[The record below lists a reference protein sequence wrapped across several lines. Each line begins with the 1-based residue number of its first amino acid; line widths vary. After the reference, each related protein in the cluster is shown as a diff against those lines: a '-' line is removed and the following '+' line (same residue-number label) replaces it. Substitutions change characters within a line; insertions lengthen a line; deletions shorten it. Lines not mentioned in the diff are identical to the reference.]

1 MRTHSKTPVIRSA
14 GTFTEELKETMNT
27 SGRKGGIKMK
37 QKVTKIRFLMGVL
50 IAACLIFSLAVP
62 VPSHAESTK
71 TVRVGYYEN
80 EIFQEG
86 AQEGAVKTGYAY
98 EYYRKLAEYTGWK
111 YEYVYGSFADLYQ
124 MLLDGDID
132 LLAGLAR
139 KEDRV
144 GLIGYPDAAMG
155 HESYNLVKHEG
166 DAEINADPVTLTGKK
181 IGVMESALVDAL
193 QSFLDKHGVK
203 AKVITFPDYDSLFAS
218 FNAGKLDVLAGEGD
232 SGFSMN
238 DAVILY
244 SFGSSDY
251 YLTVNIKR
259 PDLLE
264 QLNTAQTLLT
274 VEEPN
279 YLNSLSTKY
288 YSGSLASRAHSAVE
302 TEWLKS
308 HNELRVGYLE
318 TYLPYS
324 DTDENGQAT
333 GIVTDVTEQLLKSL
347 NIDTLSVS
355 YHGYGNY
362 DDMIADLVSGKI
374 DTAFPVGGGLYYS
387 EESGIYQTNPVV
399 SAATEIVFRGEFNRD
414 DISHF
419 AVNENNRMQYYYVR
433 THFPDAEIT
442 FYPSANDCLDAVAAG
457 KEDATTLNGLRAND
471 MLKNTRYESLSLLQ
485 LSQSDDRC
493 FGVAMGDE
501 GLLKLLNRGIN
512 VLGVDYGQNQAY
524 RYADGLYSYTFF
536 DLVRQHLAIFILGI
550 LAIAAVI
557 ISLLI
562 RDNRRSRA
570 QIKEKETARTE
581 LEDNNRKLEESRK
594 ALLENNEII
603 ASAGFGVWHII
614 LEDGKAPRM
623 RGNVKMIELLGI
635 TGQELTEEE
644 IYDFWYSH
652 IDEEAIPSVQKSVSE
667 MLEGKLSENTYL
679 WKHPEKG
686 MIYVRCGG
694 TAEALDEHT
703 HHLSGYHSDVTEIV
717 RAEQEKQKALSD
729 ALIAA
734 EHANHAKTAFLNNMS
749 HDIRTPMNA
758 IVGFTALAAS
768 HMDHPEQVKDYL
780 QKISVSSQHL
790 LSLIND
796 VLDMSRIESGKVT
809 IEESDVH
816 LPDVIHDLR
825 TIIQANVTAKQQELL
840 IDTQDVKHEDI
851 ITDKLRL
858 NQVLLNILSNAI
870 KFTPAGGTISF
881 RLIEEPSSRAD
892 TANFVFRIK
901 DNGIGMSKEFLKT
914 IFEAFTR
921 ERTSTVSGT
930 QGTGLGMAIT
940 KNIVDMMGGSISVES
955 EEGKGS
961 EFIVR
966 IPCRIGES
974 KGVSEKIPELQG
986 LRALV
991 ADDDT
996 NSCLSV
1002 SAMLRDIGMR
1012 PDWTNYGK
1020 EAVIRAKEA
1029 KDQADEFKVY
1039 IIDWM
1044 MPDLNGIETV
1054 RRIRKIV
1061 GDDAPI
1067 IILTAYDW
1075 TDIEDEAKQ
1084 AGVTAFCSKPI
1095 FMSELK
1101 SVLAKPFLI
1110 EKPAAD
1116 EAPAALDF
1124 TGKRILLAEDNEMN
1138 QMIAVEIL
1146 KNAGFAI
1153 DIASNGAKAVE
1164 KMEQTPAGTYDV
1176 ILMDIQMPIMDGYE
1190 AARQIRGMDDQKK
1203 AEIPIVAVTANAFEE
1218 DRKIALEAGMNGHLA
1233 KPYDID
1239 AIMQTLS
1246 VLLK

>member
-1 MRTHSKTPVIRSA
+1 M
-14 GTFTEELKETMNT
+14 
-27 SGRKGGIKMK
+27 
-37 QKVTKIRFLMGVL
+37 L
-50 IAACLIFSLAVP
+50 IAACLLICIFDPAIARADDKKP
-62 VPSHAESTK
+62 
-71 TVRVGYYEN
+71 VRVGYYEN
-80 EIFQEG
+80 ELFQEG
-86 AQEGAVKTGYAY
+86 AEEGAVKAGYAY

-111 YEYVYGSFADLYQ
+111 YEYVYGSFSDLYQ
-124 MLLDGDID
+124 MLLDGEID
-132 LLAGLAR
+132 LLAGLAF

-144 GLIGYPDAAMG
+144 SLIGYPDEAMG
-155 HESYNLVKHEG
+155 HESYNLVKHEQ
-166 DAEINADPVTLTGKK
+166 DTEINADPVTLTGKK
-181 IGVMESALVDAL
+181 IGVMESAIVDTL
-193 QSFLDKHGVK
+193 NEFLDSHDVK
-203 AKVITFPDYDSLFAS
+203 AEVITFPDYDSLFAA
-218 FNAGKLDVLAGEGD
+218 FNAGELDVFAGEGD
-232 SGFSMN
+232 SGFSAEN
-238 DAVILY
+238 AVILY
-244 SFGSSDY
+244 SFGTSDY
-251 YLTVNIKR
+251 YLTVNKQR

-264 QLNTAQTLLT
+264 QLNTAQTLLAT
-274 VEEPN
+274 EEPN

-288 YSGSLASRAHSAVE
+288 YSGSLASRAHSTAE
-302 TEWLKS
+302 TEWLQS
-308 HNELRVGYLE
+308 HSELRVGYLE
-318 TYLPYS
+318 NYLPYS

-347 NIDTLSVS
+347 NIDTLSIS
-355 YHGYGNY
+355 YHGYENY

-374 DTAFPVGGGLYYS
+374 DTGFPVGGGLYYS

-399 SAATEIVFRGEFNRD
+399 SAATEIVFRGEFKAD

-442 FYPSANDCLDAVAAG
+442 FYPSVDDCLEAVISG

-471 MLKNTRYESLSLLQ
+471 ILKNTRYESLSLLQ

-493 FGVAMGDE
+493 YGVAMGSE

-512 VLGVDYGQNQAY
+512 VLGIDYGQNQAY
-524 RYADGLYSYTFF
+524 RYADGLYSYSFF
-536 DLVRQHLAIFILGI
+536 DMIRQHIGAFILGI
-550 LAIAAVI
+550 LAVAAVI

-562 RDNRRSRA
+562 RDNKRSQM
-570 QIKEKETARTE
+570 QIKDKETARAE
-581 LEDNNRKLEESRK
+581 LEENNRKLEESRQ

-623 RGNVKMIELLGI
+623 RGNAKMIELLGI
-635 TGQELTEEE
+635 TGQDLTEEE
-644 IYDFWYSH
+644 IYDFWYSR
-652 IDEEAIPSVQKSVSE
+652 IDKDALPSVQKSVSE

-679 WKHPEKG
+679 WEHPELG

-694 TAEALDEHT
+694 TSRDLDEHT

-717 RAEQEKQKALSD
+717 RTEQEKQKALSD

-734 EHANHAKTAFLNNMS
+734 EHANYAKTTFLNNMS

-768 HMDHPEQVKDYL
+768 HIDNPEQVKDYL
-780 QKISVSSQHL
+780 QKITVSSQHL

-825 TIIQANVTAKQQELL
+825 TIIQANITAKQQELL

-870 KFTPAGGTISF
+870 KFTPAGGTIGF
-881 RLIEEPSSRAD
+881 RVIEEPSSQAD

-901 DNGIGMSKEFLKT
+901 DNGIGMSKEFQKT

-921 ERTSTVSGT
+921 ERTSTVSGM

-940 KNIVDMMGGSISVES
+940 KNIVDMMGGSISVKS

-974 KGVSEKIPELQG
+974 RVISEKIPELQG

-996 NSCLSV
+996 HSCLSV

-1075 TDIEDEAKQ
+1075 SDIEAEARQ

-1095 FMSELK
+1095 FMSELR
-1101 SVLAKPFLI
+1101 SVLAKPFLA
-1110 EKPAAD
+1110 EKPTAD

-1124 TGKRILLAEDNEMN
+1124 TGKKILLVEDNEMN

-1146 KNAGFAI
+1146 KSAGFEI
-1153 DIASNGAKAVE
+1153 DIASNGAEAVE
-1164 KMEQTPAGTYDV
+1164 KMEMASAGTYNV

-1190 AARQIRGMDDQKK
+1190 AAKRIRAMEDREK
-1203 AEIPIVAVTANAFEE
+1203 AEIPIIAVTANAFEE

-1239 AIMQTLS
+1239 AIMKTLS
-1246 VLLK
+1246 ELLK

>member
-1 MRTHSKTPVIRSA
+1 MTTKNGVGMRKKP
-14 GTFTEELKETMNT
+14 
-27 SGRKGGIKMK
+27 IKK
-37 QKVTKIRFLMGVL
+37 YTLLCIL
-50 IAACLIFSLAVP
+50 IVACLLICMFDPAI
-62 VPSHAESTK
+62 ARADDTK
-71 TVRVGYYEN
+71 PVRVGYYEN
-80 EIFQEG
+80 EVFQEG
-86 AQEGAVKTGYAY
+86 AKEGAVKTGYAY

-111 YEYVYGSFADLYQ
+111 YEYVYGSFTDLYQ
-124 MLLDGDID
+124 MLLDGEID

-144 GLIGYPDAAMG
+144 SLIGYPDSAMG
-155 HESYNLVKHEG
+155 HESYNLVKHED
-166 DAEINADPVTLTGKK
+166 DADITTDPATLEGKR
-181 IGVMESALVDAL
+181 IGVMESAIVDVL
-193 QSFLDKHGVK
+193 KKYLDSHGV
-203 AKVITFPDYDSLFAS
+203 AAEVITFPDYDSLFAA
-218 FNAGKLDVLAGEGD
+218 FDAGELDVLTGEGD
-232 SGFSMN
+232 SGFSVEN
-238 DAVILY
+238 AVNLY
-244 SFGSSDY
+244 SFGASDY
-251 YLTVNIKR
+251 YLAVNKQR

-264 QLNTAQTLLT
+264 QLNTAQTLLAT
-274 VEEPN
+274 EEPN

-288 YSGSLASRAHSAVE
+288 YSGSLASRAHSAAE
-302 TEWLKS
+302 TEWLQS
-308 HNELRVGYLE
+308 HSELRVGYLE
-318 TYLPYS
+318 NYLPYS

-355 YHGYGNY
+355 YHGYENY
-362 DDMIADLVSGKI
+362 DDMVADLVSGKI
-374 DTAFPVGGGLYYS
+374 DTGFPVGGGLYYS

-399 SAATEIVFRGEFNRD
+399 SAATEIVFRGEFKAD

-442 FYPSANDCLDAVAAG
+442 YYPSVDDCLEAVISG

-471 MLKNTRYESLSLLQ
+471 ILKNTRYESLSLLQ

-493 FGVAMGDE
+493 YGVAMGSE

-512 VLGVDYGQNQAY
+512 VLGIDYGQNQAY
-524 RYADGLYSYTFF
+524 RYADGLYSYSFF
-536 DLVRQHLAIFILGI
+536 DMIRQHIGAFILVI
-550 LAIAAVI
+550 LAVAAVI

-562 RDNRRSRA
+562 RDNKRSQM
-570 QIKEKETARTE
+570 QIKDKETARAE
-581 LEDNNRKLEESRK
+581 LEENNRKLEESRQ

-623 RGNVKMIELLGI
+623 RGNAKMIELLGI
-635 TGQELTEEE
+635 TGQDLTEEE
-644 IYDFWYSH
+644 IYDFWYSR
-652 IDEEAIPSVQKSVSE
+652 IDKDALPSVQKSVSE

-679 WKHPEKG
+679 WEHPELG

-694 TAEALDEHT
+694 TSKALDEHT

-734 EHANHAKTAFLNNMS
+734 EHANHAKTIFLNNMS

-768 HMDHPEQVKDYL
+768 HMDNPEQVKDYL

-851 ITDKLRL
+851 IADKLRL

-892 TANFVFRIK
+892 TADFVFRIK
-901 DNGIGMSKEFLKT
+901 DNGIGMSKEFQKT

-974 KGVSEKIPELQG
+974 RVISEKIPELQG

-996 NSCLSV
+996 HSCLSV

-1075 TDIEDEAKQ
+1075 SDIEAEARQ
-1084 AGVTAFCSKPI
+1084 AGVTTFCSKPI
-1095 FMSELK
+1095 FMSELR
-1101 SVLAKPFLI
+1101 SVLAKPFLT

-1116 EAPAALDF
+1116 EAPAVLDF
-1124 TGKRILLAEDNEMN
+1124 TGKKILLAEDNEMN

-1146 KNAGFAI
+1146 KSTGFTI
-1153 DIASNGAKAVE
+1153 DIASNGAEAVE
-1164 KMEQTPAGTYDV
+1164 KMEAAPAGTYDV
-1176 ILMDIQMPIMDGYE
+1176 ILMDIQMPVMDGYE
-1190 AARQIRGMDDQKK
+1190 AAKRIRAMEDQEK
-1203 AEIPIVAVTANAFEE
+1203 AEIPIIAVTANAFEE

-1239 AIMQTLS
+1239 AIMKTLS
-1246 VLLK
+1246 ELLK

>member
-1 MRTHSKTPVIRSA
+1 
-14 GTFTEELKETMNT
+14 
-27 SGRKGGIKMK
+27 
-37 QKVTKIRFLMGVL
+37 MG
-50 IAACLIFSLAVP
+50 S
-62 VPSHAESTK
+62 
-71 TVRVGYYEN
+71 
-80 EIFQEG
+80 
-86 AQEGAVKTGYAY
+86 
-98 EYYRKLAEYTGWK
+98 
-111 YEYVYGSFADLYQ
+111 
-124 MLLDGDID
+124 
-132 LLAGLAR
+132 
-139 KEDRV
+139 
-144 GLIGYPDAAMG
+144 
-155 HESYNLVKHEG
+155 
-166 DAEINADPVTLTGKK
+166 
-181 IGVMESALVDAL
+181 
-193 QSFLDKHGVK
+193 
-203 AKVITFPDYDSLFAS
+203 
-218 FNAGKLDVLAGEGD
+218 
-232 SGFSMN
+232 
-238 DAVILY
+238 
-244 SFGSSDY
+244 
-251 YLTVNIKR
+251 
-259 PDLLE
+259 
-264 QLNTAQTLLT
+264 
-274 VEEPN
+274 
-279 YLNSLSTKY
+279 
-288 YSGSLASRAHSAVE
+288 
-302 TEWLKS
+302 
-308 HNELRVGYLE
+308 
-318 TYLPYS
+318 
-324 DTDENGQAT
+324 
-333 GIVTDVTEQLLKSL
+333 
-347 NIDTLSVS
+347 
-355 YHGYGNY
+355 
-362 DDMIADLVSGKI
+362 
-374 DTAFPVGGGLYYS
+374 
-387 EESGIYQTNPVV
+387 
-399 SAATEIVFRGEFNRD
+399 
-414 DISHF
+414 
-419 AVNENNRMQYYYVR
+419 
-433 THFPDAEIT
+433 
-442 FYPSANDCLDAVAAG
+442 
-457 KEDATTLNGLRAND
+457 
-471 MLKNTRYESLSLLQ
+471 
-485 LSQSDDRC
+485 
-493 FGVAMGDE
+493 E

-536 DLVRQHLAIFILGI
+536 DLVRQHLGIFILGI
-550 LAIAAVI
+550 LAVAAAI

-562 RDNRRSRA
+562 RDNRRSRT
-570 QIKEKETARTE
+570 QIREKETARTE
-581 LEDNNRKLEESRK
+581 LEENNRKLEESRQ

-623 RGNVKMIELLGI
+623 RGNTKMIELLGI
-635 TGQELTEEE
+635 TGQDMTEEE
-644 IYDFWYSH
+644 VYDFWFSR
-652 IDEEAIPSVQKSVSE
+652 IDEDAISSVQKSVSE

-679 WKHPEKG
+679 WEHPERG

-703 HHLSGYHSDVTEIV
+703 HHLSGYHSDVTELV

-780 QKISVSSQHL
+780 QKITVSSQHL

-809 IEESDVH
+809 IEEADVH

-825 TIIQANVTAKQQELL
+825 TIIQANITAKQQELL

-851 ITDKLRL
+851 FTDKLRL

-881 RLIEEPSSRAD
+881 RLIEEPSSHAD
-892 TANFVFRIK
+892 IANFVFKIK
-901 DNGIGMSKEFLKT
+901 DNGIGMSKEFQKT

-940 KNIVDMMGGSISVES
+940 KNIVDMMGGTISVQS

-974 KGVSEKIPELQG
+974 KDRSEKIPGLQG
-986 LRALV
+986 MRALV

-1039 IIDWM
+1039 IIDGM
-1044 MPDLNGIETV
+1044 IPDLIGIETV

-1075 TDIEDEAKQ
+1075 TDIEDEARQ

-1153 DIASNGAKAVE
+1153 DIASNGAEAVE
-1164 KMEQTPAGTYDV
+1164 KMEQTPSVTYDL
-1176 ILMDIQMPIMDGYE
+1176 ILMDIQMPTLDGYE
-1190 AARQIRGMDDQKK
+1190 AARRIREMDDQKK

-1233 KPYDID
+1233 KPYDIG

-1246 VLLK
+1246 NLLK

>member
-1 MRTHSKTPVIRSA
+1 
-14 GTFTEELKETMNT
+14 
-27 SGRKGGIKMK
+27 MK
-37 QKVTKIRFLMGVL
+37 QNSVTISKLLCLL
-50 IAACLIFSLAVP
+50 IGICLVFSLC
-62 VPSHAESTK
+62 VPSIAHAQEIK

-80 EIFQEG
+80 EVFQEG
-86 AQEGAVKTGYAY
+86 AQKGAVKTGYAY

-111 YEYVYGSFADLYQ
+111 YNYVYGSFADLYQ
-124 MLLDGDID
+124 MLLDGEID

-139 KEDRV
+139 REDRL
-144 GLIGYPDAAMG
+144 GLIGYPEAAMG

-166 DAEINADPVTLTGKK
+166 DTEINVDPATLEGKK

-193 QSFLDKHGVK
+193 HQFLDTHGVK
-203 AKVITFPDYDSLFAS
+203 ATVITFPDYDSLFTS
-218 FNAGKLDVLAGEGD
+218 FNAGELDVLAGEGD
-232 SGFSMN
+232 SGFSVEN
-238 DAVILY
+238 AVILY
-244 SFGSSDY
+244 SFGASDY
-251 YLTVNIKR
+251 YLVVNIGR

-264 QLNTAQTLLT
+264 QLNTAQTLLA

-279 YLNSLSTKY
+279 YLNSLSTRY
-288 YSGSLASRAHSAVE
+288 YSGSLASRAHSTAE
-302 TEWLKS
+302 TEWLEA

-318 TYLPYS
+318 KYLPYS
-324 DTDENGQAT
+324 DTDDNGQAT
-333 GIVTDVTEQLLKSL
+333 GIVTDVTEQMLKSL

-355 YHGYGNY
+355 YHGYQNY
-362 DDMIADLVSGKI
+362 DDMIADLVAGAI

-387 EESGIYQTNPVV
+387 EESGIYQSNPVV
-399 SAATEIVFRGEFNRD
+399 SAATEIVFKGEFRRD
-414 DISHF
+414 NISHF

-433 THFPDAEIT
+433 THFPDAQIT
-442 FYPSANDCLDAVAAG
+442 FYPSANDCLDAVVAG
-457 KEDATTLNGLRAND
+457 QEDATTLNGLRAND

-493 FGVAMGDE
+493 YGVAMGNE

-512 VLGVDYGQNQAY
+512 VLGIDYGQNQAY
-524 RYADGLYSYTFF
+524 RYADGLYSYSFF
-536 DLVRQHLAIFILGI
+536 DLVRQHLGIFILGI

-557 ISLLI
+557 IFLLL
-562 RDNRRSRA
+562 RDNRRSRT
-570 QIKEKETARTE
+570 QIREKENARIE
-581 LEDNNRKLEESRK
+581 LE
-594 ALLENNEII
+594 
-603 ASAGFGVWHII
+603 
-614 LEDGKAPRM
+614 
-623 RGNVKMIELLGI
+623 
-635 TGQELTEEE
+635 
-644 IYDFWYSH
+644 
-652 IDEEAIPSVQKSVSE
+652 
-667 MLEGKLSENTYL
+667 
-679 WKHPEKG
+679 
-686 MIYVRCGG
+686 
-694 TAEALDEHT
+694 
-703 HHLSGYHSDVTEIV
+703 
-717 RAEQEKQKALSD
+717 EKQRALSD
-729 ALIAA
+729 ALITA
-734 EHANHAKTAFLNNMS
+734 EHANRAKTDFLNNMS

-758 IVGFTALAAS
+758 IIGFTALAAS

-780 QKISVSSQHL
+780 QKITVSSQHL

-809 IEESDVH
+809 IEEANVH

-825 TIIQANVTAKQQELL
+825 TIIQANITAKQQELL

-870 KFTPAGGTISF
+870 KFTPVGGTIRF
-881 RLIEEPSSRAD
+881 RLAEEPSPRAD
-892 TANFVFRIK
+892 IANYVFRIK
-901 DNGIGMSKEFLKT
+901 DNGIGMSEEFQKT

-940 KNIVDMMGGSISVES
+940 KNIVDMMGGTISVWS

-961 EFIVR
+961 EFVVR
-966 IPCRIGES
+966 LPCKIGES
-974 KGVSEKIPELQG
+974 EAQAAKIPELQG

-1029 KDQADEFKVY
+1029 KDQGDEFKVY

-1054 RRIRKIV
+1054 RRIRRIV

-1075 TDIEDEAKQ
+1075 SDIEDEARE

-1095 FMSELK
+1095 FMSELR
-1101 SVLAKPFLI
+1101 SVLAKPFLV
-1110 EKPAAD
+1110 EKTATD
-1116 EAPAALDF
+1116 EAPAAVDF
-1124 TGKRILLAEDNEMN
+1124 AGKRILLAEDNEMN
-1138 QMIAVEIL
+1138 QMIAVAIL
-1146 KNAGFAI
+1146 ENAGFTI
-1153 DIASNGAKAVE
+1153 DIASNGEEAVE
-1164 KMEQTPAGTYDV
+1164 KMEQAPDGTYDV
-1176 ILMDIQMPIMDGYE
+1176 ILMDIQMPKMDGYE
-1190 AARQIRGMDDQKK
+1190 AARRIREMENQNK
-1203 AEIPIVAVTANAFEE
+1203 ATIPIVAVTANAFEE
-1218 DRKIALEAGMNGHLA
+1218 DRKVALEAGMNGHLA
-1233 KPYDID
+1233 KPYDIN

-1246 VLLK
+1246 AILNNT

>member
-1 MRTHSKTPVIRSA
+1 MKHKIIATHFVTHMLIAVCLLFTMMTPVSA
-14 GTFTEELKETMNT
+14 
-27 SGRKGGIKMK
+27 
-37 QKVTKIRFLMGVL
+37 
-50 IAACLIFSLAVP
+50 LAEDVKP
-62 VPSHAESTK
+62 
-71 TVRVGYYEN
+71 VRVGYYEN
-80 EIFQEG
+80 ELFQEG
-86 AQEGAVKTGYAY
+86 AEEGAVKAGYAY

-111 YEYVYGSFADLYQ
+111 YEYVYGSFSDLYQ
-124 MLLDGDID
+124 MLLDGEID
-132 LLAGLAR
+132 LLAGLAF

-144 GLIGYPDAAMG
+144 SLIGYPDEAMG
-155 HESYNLVKHEG
+155 HESYNLVKHEQ
-166 DAEINADPVTLTGKK
+166 DTEINADPVTLTGKK
-181 IGVMESALVDAL
+181 IGVMESAIVDTL
-193 QSFLDKHGVK
+193 NEFLDSHDVK
-203 AKVITFPDYDSLFAS
+203 AEVITFPDYDSLFAA
-218 FNAGKLDVLAGEGD
+218 FNAGELDVFAGEGD
-232 SGFSMN
+232 SGFSVEN
-238 DAVILY
+238 AVILY
-244 SFGSSDY
+244 SFGTSDY
-251 YLTVNIKR
+251 YLTVNKQR

-264 QLNTAQTLLT
+264 QLNTAQTLLAT
-274 VEEPN
+274 EEPN

-288 YSGSLASRAHSAVE
+288 YSGSLASRTHSAAE
-302 TEWLKS
+302 TEWLQS
-308 HNELRVGYLE
+308 HSELRVGYLE
-318 TYLPYS
+318 NYLPYS

-355 YHGYGNY
+355 YHGYENY

-374 DTAFPVGGGLYYS
+374 DTGFPVGGGLYYS

-399 SAATEIVFRGEFNRD
+399 SAATEIVFRGEFKAD

-442 FYPSANDCLDAVAAG
+442 YYPSVDDCLEAVISG

-471 MLKNTRYESLSLLQ
+471 ILKNTRYESLSLLQ

-493 FGVAMGDE
+493 YGVAMGSE
-501 GLLKLLNRGIN
+501 GLLELLNRGIN
-512 VLGVDYGQNQAY
+512 VLGIDYGQNQAY
-524 RYADGLYSYTFF
+524 RYADGLYSYSFF
-536 DLVRQHLAIFILGI
+536 DMIRQHIIAFILGI
-550 LAIAAVI
+550 LAVAAVI

-562 RDNRRSRA
+562 RDNKRSQM
-570 QIKEKETARTE
+570 QIKDKETARAE
-581 LEDNNRKLEESRK
+581 LEENNRKLEESRQ

-623 RGNVKMIELLGI
+623 RGNAKMIELLGI
-635 TGQELTEEE
+635 TGQDLTEEE
-644 IYDFWYSH
+644 IYEFWYSR
-652 IDEEAIPSVQKSVSE
+652 IDKDAIPSVQKSVSE

-679 WKHPEKG
+679 WEHPELG

-694 TAEALDEHT
+694 TARALDEHT

-768 HMDHPEQVKDYL
+768 HMDNPEQVKDYL

-858 NQVLLNILSNAI
+858 TQVLLNILSNAI

-892 TANFVFRIK
+892 TADFVFRIK
-901 DNGIGMSKEFLKT
+901 DNGIGMSKEFQKT

-974 KGVSEKIPELQG
+974 RVISEKIPELQG

-996 NSCLSV
+996 HSCLSV

-1029 KDQADEFKVY
+1029 KDQADEFMVY

-1075 TDIEDEAKQ
+1075 SDIEAEARQ
-1084 AGVTAFCSKPI
+1084 AGVTTFCSKPI
-1095 FMSELK
+1095 FMSELR

-1110 EKPAAD
+1110 EKPVAD
-1116 EAPAALDF
+1116 EATAALDF
-1124 TGKRILLAEDNEMN
+1124 TGKKILLAEDNEMN

-1146 KNAGFAI
+1146 KSAGFTI
-1153 DIASNGAKAVE
+1153 DIASNGTEAVE
-1164 KMEQTPAGTYDV
+1164 KMEAAPAGTYDV
-1176 ILMDIQMPIMDGYE
+1176 ILMDIQMPVMDGYE
-1190 AARQIRGMDDQKK
+1190 AAKRIRAMEDQEK
-1203 AEIPIVAVTANAFEE
+1203 AEIPIIAVTANAFEE
-1218 DRKIALEAGMNGHLA
+1218 DRKIAMEAGMNEHLA
-1233 KPYDID
+1233 KPYDVPM
-1239 AIMQTLS
+1239 IMETMEQLIG
-1246 VLLK
+1246 

>member
-1 MRTHSKTPVIRSA
+1 MKRIADNKQQT
-14 GTFTEELKETMNT
+14 KEAEV
-27 SGRKGGIKMK
+27 KMK
-37 QKVTKIRFLMGVL
+37 QNSVTISKLLCLL
-50 IAACLIFSLAVP
+50 IGICLVFSLC
-62 VPSHAESTK
+62 VPSIAHAQEIK

-80 EIFQEG
+80 EVFQEG
-86 AQEGAVKTGYAY
+86 AQKGAVKTGYAY

-111 YEYVYGSFADLYQ
+111 YNYVYGSFADLYQ
-124 MLLDGDID
+124 MLLDGEID

-139 KEDRV
+139 REDRL
-144 GLIGYPDAAMG
+144 GLIGYPEAAMG

-166 DAEINADPVTLTGKK
+166 DTEINVDPATLEGKK

-193 QSFLDKHGVK
+193 HQFLDTHGVK
-203 AKVITFPDYDSLFAS
+203 ATVITFPDYDSLFTS
-218 FNAGKLDVLAGEGD
+218 FNAGELDVLAGEGD
-232 SGFSMN
+232 SGFSVEN
-238 DAVILY
+238 AVILY
-244 SFGSSDY
+244 SFGASDY
-251 YLTVNIKR
+251 YLVVNIGR

-264 QLNTAQTLLT
+264 QLNTAQTLLA

-279 YLNSLSTKY
+279 YLNSLSTRY
-288 YSGSLASRAHSAVE
+288 YSGSLASRAHSTAE
-302 TEWLKS
+302 TEWLEA

-318 TYLPYS
+318 KYLPYS
-324 DTDENGQAT
+324 DTDDNGQAT
-333 GIVTDVTEQLLKSL
+333 GIVTDVTEQMLKSL

-355 YHGYGNY
+355 YHGYQNY
-362 DDMIADLVSGKI
+362 DDMIADLVAGAI

-387 EESGIYQTNPVV
+387 EESGIYQSNPVV
-399 SAATEIVFRGEFNRD
+399 SAATEIVFKGEFRRD
-414 DISHF
+414 NISHF

-433 THFPDAEIT
+433 THFPDAQIT
-442 FYPSANDCLDAVAAG
+442 FYPSANDCLDAVVAG
-457 KEDATTLNGLRAND
+457 QEDATTLNGLRAND

-493 FGVAMGDE
+493 YGVAMGNE

-512 VLGVDYGQNQAY
+512 VLGIDYGQNQAY
-524 RYADGLYSYTFF
+524 RYADGLYSYSFF
-536 DLVRQHLAIFILGI
+536 DLVRQHLGIFILGI

-557 ISLLI
+557 IFLLL
-562 RDNRRSRA
+562 RDNRRSRT
-570 QIKEKETARTE
+570 QIREKENARIE
-581 LEDNNRKLEESRK
+581 LE
-594 ALLENNEII
+594 
-603 ASAGFGVWHII
+603 
-614 LEDGKAPRM
+614 
-623 RGNVKMIELLGI
+623 
-635 TGQELTEEE
+635 
-644 IYDFWYSH
+644 
-652 IDEEAIPSVQKSVSE
+652 
-667 MLEGKLSENTYL
+667 
-679 WKHPEKG
+679 
-686 MIYVRCGG
+686 
-694 TAEALDEHT
+694 
-703 HHLSGYHSDVTEIV
+703 
-717 RAEQEKQKALSD
+717 EKQRALSD

-734 EHANHAKTAFLNNMS
+734 EHANRAKTDFLNNMS

-758 IVGFTALAAS
+758 IIGFTALAAS

-780 QKISVSSQHL
+780 QKITVSSQHL

-809 IEESDVH
+809 IEEANVH

-825 TIIQANVTAKQQELL
+825 TIIQANITAKQQELL

-870 KFTPAGGTISF
+870 KFTPVGGTIRF
-881 RLIEEPSSRAD
+881 RLAEEPSPRAD
-892 TANFVFRIK
+892 IANYVFRIK
-901 DNGIGMSKEFLKT
+901 DNGIGMSEEFQKT

-940 KNIVDMMGGSISVES
+940 KNIVDMMGGTISVWS

-961 EFIVR
+961 EFVVR
-966 IPCRIGES
+966 LPCKIGES
-974 KGVSEKIPELQG
+974 EAQAAKIPELQG

-1029 KDQADEFKVY
+1029 KDQGDEFKVY

-1054 RRIRKIV
+1054 RRIRRIV

-1075 TDIEDEAKQ
+1075 SDIEDEARE

-1095 FMSELK
+1095 FMSELR
-1101 SVLAKPFLI
+1101 SVLAKPFLV
-1110 EKPAAD
+1110 EKTATD
-1116 EAPAALDF
+1116 EAPAAVDF
-1124 TGKRILLAEDNEMN
+1124 AGKRILLAEDNEMN
-1138 QMIAVEIL
+1138 QMIAVAIL
-1146 KNAGFAI
+1146 ENAGFTI
-1153 DIASNGAKAVE
+1153 DIASNGEEAVE
-1164 KMEQTPAGTYDV
+1164 KMEQAPDGTYDV
-1176 ILMDIQMPIMDGYE
+1176 ILMDIQMPKMDGYE
-1190 AARQIRGMDDQKK
+1190 AARRIREMENQNK
-1203 AEIPIVAVTANAFEE
+1203 ATIPIVAVTANAFEE
-1218 DRKIALEAGMNGHLA
+1218 DRKVALEAGMNGHLA
-1233 KPYDID
+1233 KPYDIN

-1246 VLLK
+1246 AILNNT

>member
-1 MRTHSKTPVIRSA
+1 
-14 GTFTEELKETMNT
+14 
-27 SGRKGGIKMK
+27 MK
-37 QKVTKIRFLMGVL
+37 QKSVTITRLL
-50 IAACLIFSLAVP
+50 CLLVGICLVFSLHLPALAR
-62 VPSHAESTK
+62 AEGTE

-80 EIFQEG
+80 KLFQEG
-86 AQEGAVKTGYAY
+86 AQEGAVKAGYAY

-111 YEYVYGSFADLYQ
+111 YDYVYGSFGDLYR
-124 MLLDGDID
+124 MLLDGEID

-139 KEDRV
+139 REDRL
-144 GLIGYPDAAMG
+144 GLIGYPEAAMG
-155 HESYNLVKHEG
+155 HESYNLVKREE
-166 DAEINADPVTLTGKK
+166 DTEISADPVTLEGKK

-193 QSFLDKHGVK
+193 HQFLDSHGVE
-203 AKVITFPDYDSLFAS
+203 ATVITFPDYDSLFAS
-218 FNAGKLDVLAGEGD
+218 FSVGELDVLAGEGD
-232 SGFSMN
+232 SGFGAEN
-238 DAVILY
+238 AVILY
-244 SFGSSDY
+244 SFGASDY
-251 YLTVNIKR
+251 YLTVNISR
-259 PDLLE
+259 PDLLG
-264 QLNTAQTLLT
+264 QLNTAQTLLAA
-274 VEEPN
+274 EEPN
-279 YLNSLSTKY
+279 YLNSLSAKY
-288 YSGSLASRAHSAVE
+288 YSGSLASRAHSSAE
-302 TEWLKS
+302 MEWLET
-308 HNELRVGYLE
+308 HRELKVGYLE

-333 GIVTDVTEQLLKSL
+333 GIVTDVTEQLLQSL

-355 YHGYGNY
+355 YHGYRNY
-362 DDMIADLVSGKI
+362 DDMIADLVAGSI
-374 DTAFPVGGGLYYS
+374 DTGFPVGGGLYYS

-399 SAATEIVFRGEFNRD
+399 SAATEIVFRGEFKRD
-414 DISHF
+414 AISRF

-433 THFPDAEIT
+433 THFPDAQIT
-442 FYPSANDCLDAVAAG
+442 FYPSANACLDAVVAG

-471 MLKNTRYESLSLLQ
+471 LLKNTRYESLSLLQ

-493 FGVAMGDE
+493 YGVAMGNE

-524 RYADGLYSYTFF
+524 RYADGLYSYSFL
-536 DLVRQHLAIFILGI
+536 DLVRQHLGIFVLGI
-550 LAIAAVI
+550 LAIASVI
-557 ISLLI
+557 IFLLL
-562 RDNRRSRA
+562 RDNRRSRT
-570 QIKEKETARTE
+570 QVREIETARIE

-603 ASAGFGVWHII
+603 ASAGFGVWHIV

-623 RGNVKMIELLGI
+623 RGNDKMTELLGI
-635 TGQELTEEE
+635 AGQNLTEEE
-644 IYDFWYSH
+644 TYDFWYSR
-652 IDEEAIPSVQKSVSE
+652 INQEAVASVQKSVSE

-679 WKHPEKG
+679 WEHPEKG

-694 TAEALDEHT
+694 TSEALDEHT

-717 RAEQEKQKALSD
+717 REEQEKQKALSD
-729 ALIAA
+729 ALIVA
-734 EHANHAKTAFLNNMS
+734 EHANRAKTDFLNNMS

-758 IVGFTALAAS
+758 IIGFTALAAS

-780 QKISVSSQHL
+780 QKITVSSQHL

-809 IEESDVH
+809 IEEANVH

-851 ITDKLRL
+851 ISDKLRL

-881 RLIEEPSSRAD
+881 RVIEEPSFQAD

-901 DNGIGMSKEFLKT
+901 DNGIGMSEEFRKT

-940 KNIVDMMGGSISVES
+940 KNIVDMMGGAISVQS

-961 EFIVR
+961 EFVVR
-966 IPCRIGES
+966 IPCKIGES
-974 KGVSEKIPELQG
+974 ETAPAKIPELQG

-991 ADDDT
+991 VDDDT

-1002 SAMLRDIGMR
+1002 SAMLREIGMR

-1029 KDQADEFKVY
+1029 RDQADEFKVY

-1061 GDDAPI
+1061 GDAAPV

-1075 TDIEDEAKQ
+1075 TDIEDEARE
-1084 AGVTAFCSKPI
+1084 AGVTAFCPKPV

-1101 SVLAKPFLI
+1101 SVLAKPFLA

-1116 EAPAALDF
+1116 EIPAAADF

-1138 QMIAVEIL
+1138 QMIAVAIL
-1146 KNAGFAI
+1146 ENTGFTI
-1153 DIASNGAKAVE
+1153 DIASNGAEAVE
-1164 KMEQTPAGTYDV
+1164 KMEQAPAGTYDV
-1176 ILMDIQMPIMDGYE
+1176 ILMDIQMPVMDGYE
-1190 AARQIRGMDDQKK
+1190 AARRIRRLDDQKK

-1218 DRKIALEAGMNGHLA
+1218 DRKIALESGMNGHLA
-1233 KPYDID
+1233 KPYDVS
-1239 AIMQTLS
+1239 AIMRTLS
-1246 VLLK
+1246 ELLNNR

>member
-1 MRTHSKTPVIRSA
+1 MRKKS
-14 GTFTEELKETMNT
+14 
-27 SGRKGGIKMK
+27 IKK
-37 QKVTKIRFLMGVL
+37 YTLLCIL
-50 IAACLIFSLAVP
+50 IAAGLLICMFDPAIARADDKKP
-62 VPSHAESTK
+62 
-71 TVRVGYYEN
+71 VRVGYYEN
-80 EIFQEG
+80 ELFQEG
-86 AQEGAVKTGYAY
+86 AEEGAVKTGYAY

-111 YEYVYGSFADLYQ
+111 YEYVYGSFSDLYQ
-124 MLLDGDID
+124 MLLDGEID
-132 LLAGLAR
+132 LLAGLAF

-144 GLIGYPDAAMG
+144 SLIGYPDEAMG
-155 HESYNLVKHEG
+155 HESYNLVKHEQ
-166 DAEINADPVTLTGKK
+166 DTEINADPVTLTGKK
-181 IGVMESALVDAL
+181 IGVMESAIVDTL
-193 QSFLDKHGVK
+193 NEFLDSHDVN
-203 AKVITFPDYDSLFAS
+203 AEVITFPDYDSLFAA
-218 FNAGKLDVLAGEGD
+218 FNAGELDVFAGEGD
-232 SGFSMN
+232 SGFSVEN
-238 DAVILY
+238 AVILY
-244 SFGSSDY
+244 SFGTSDY
-251 YLTVNIKR
+251 YLTVNKQR

-264 QLNTAQTLLT
+264 QLNTAQTLLAT
-274 VEEPN
+274 EEPN

-288 YSGSLASRAHSAVE
+288 YSGSLASRTHSAAE
-302 TEWLKS
+302 TEWLQS
-308 HNELRVGYLE
+308 HSELRVGYLE
-318 TYLPYS
+318 NYLPYS
-324 DTDENGQAT
+324 DADENGQAT

-355 YHGYGNY
+355 YHGYENY
-362 DDMIADLVSGKI
+362 DDMVADLVSGKI
-374 DTAFPVGGGLYYS
+374 DTGFPVGGGLYYS

-399 SAATEIVFRGEFNRD
+399 SAATEIVFRGEFNVD

-442 FYPSANDCLDAVAAG
+442 YYPSVDDCLEAVISG

-471 MLKNTRYESLSLLQ
+471 ILKNTRYESLSLLQ

-493 FGVAMGDE
+493 YGVAMGSE

-512 VLGVDYGQNQAY
+512 VLGIDYGQNQAY
-524 RYADGLYSYTFF
+524 RYADGLYSYSFF
-536 DLVRQHLAIFILGI
+536 DMIKQHIGAFILGI

-562 RDNRRSRA
+562 RDNKRSRT
-570 QIKEKETARTE
+570 QIRDKEEARVE
-581 LEDNNRKLEESRK
+581 LE
-594 ALLENNEII
+594 
-603 ASAGFGVWHII
+603 
-614 LEDGKAPRM
+614 
-623 RGNVKMIELLGI
+623 
-635 TGQELTEEE
+635 
-644 IYDFWYSH
+644 
-652 IDEEAIPSVQKSVSE
+652 
-667 MLEGKLSENTYL
+667 
-679 WKHPEKG
+679 
-686 MIYVRCGG
+686 
-694 TAEALDEHT
+694 
-703 HHLSGYHSDVTEIV
+703 
-717 RAEQEKQKALSD
+717 EKQRELSD
-729 ALIAA
+729 ALAAA
-734 EHANHAKTAFLNNMS
+734 EQANRAKTAFLNNMS

-768 HMDHPEQVKDYL
+768 HIDNPEQVKDYL
-780 QKISVSSQHL
+780 QKITVSSQHL

-825 TIIQANVTAKQQELL
+825 TIIQANITAKQQELL

-892 TANFVFRIK
+892 TAEFVFRIK
-901 DNGIGMSKEFLKT
+901 DNGIGMSKEFQKT

-961 EFIVR
+961 EFILR

-974 KGVSEKIPELQG
+974 RVISEKIPELQG

-1075 TDIEDEAKQ
+1075 SDIEAEARQ

-1095 FMSELK
+1095 FMSELR

-1124 TGKRILLAEDNEMN
+1124 TGKKILLAEDNEMN

-1146 KNAGFAI
+1146 KSAGFTI
-1153 DIASNGAKAVE
+1153 DIASNGAEAVE
-1164 KMEQTPAGTYDV
+1164 LMEQAPVGTYDV

-1190 AARQIRGMDDQKK
+1190 AARRIHAMEDQEK
-1203 AEIPIVAVTANAFEE
+1203 AEIPIIAVTANAFEE

-1239 AIMQTLS
+1239 AIMKTLS
-1246 VLLK
+1246 ELLK

>member
-1 MRTHSKTPVIRSA
+1 MRKKP
-14 GTFTEELKETMNT
+14 
-27 SGRKGGIKMK
+27 IKK
-37 QKVTKIRFLMGVL
+37 YSLLCIL
-50 IAACLIFSLAVP
+50 IAAGLLICMFDPAIARADDKKP
-62 VPSHAESTK
+62 
-71 TVRVGYYEN
+71 VRVGYYEN
-80 EIFQEG
+80 ELFQEG
-86 AQEGAVKTGYAY
+86 AEEGAVKAGYAY

-111 YEYVYGSFADLYQ
+111 YEYVYGSFSDLYQ
-124 MLLDGDID
+124 MLLDGEID
-132 LLAGLAR
+132 LLAGLAF

-144 GLIGYPDAAMG
+144 SLIGYPDEAMG
-155 HESYNLVKHEG
+155 HESYNLVKHEQ
-166 DAEINADPVTLTGKK
+166 DTEINADPVTLTGKK
-181 IGVMESALVDAL
+181 IGVMESAIVDTL
-193 QSFLDKHGVK
+193 NEFLDSHDVK
-203 AKVITFPDYDSLFAS
+203 AEVITFPDYDSLFAA
-218 FNAGKLDVLAGEGD
+218 FNAGELDVFAGEGD
-232 SGFSMN
+232 SGFSVEN
-238 DAVILY
+238 AVILY
-244 SFGSSDY
+244 SFGTSDY
-251 YLTVNIKR
+251 YLTVNIRR
-259 PDLLE
+259 PDLLK
-264 QLNTAQTLLT
+264 QLNTAQTLLAT
-274 VEEPN
+274 EEPN

-288 YSGSLASRAHSAVE
+288 YSGSLASRTHSAAE
-302 TEWLKS
+302 TEWLQS
-308 HNELRVGYLE
+308 HSELRVGYLE
-318 TYLPYS
+318 NYLPYS
-324 DTDENGQAT
+324 DADENGQAT

-355 YHGYGNY
+355 YHGYENY
-362 DDMIADLVSGKI
+362 DDMVADLVSGKI
-374 DTAFPVGGGLYYS
+374 DTGFPVGGGLYYS

-399 SAATEIVFRGEFNRD
+399 SAATEIVFRGEFNVD

-442 FYPSANDCLDAVAAG
+442 YYPSVDDCLEAVISG

-471 MLKNTRYESLSLLQ
+471 ILKNTRYESLSLLQ

-493 FGVAMGDE
+493 YGVAMGSE

-512 VLGVDYGQNQAY
+512 VLGIDYGQNQAY
-524 RYADGLYSYTFF
+524 RYADGLYSYSFF
-536 DLVRQHLAIFILGI
+536 DMIKQHIGAFILGI

-562 RDNRRSRA
+562 RDNKRSRT
-570 QIKEKETARTE
+570 QIRDKEEARVE
-581 LEDNNRKLEESRK
+581 LE
-594 ALLENNEII
+594 
-603 ASAGFGVWHII
+603 
-614 LEDGKAPRM
+614 
-623 RGNVKMIELLGI
+623 
-635 TGQELTEEE
+635 
-644 IYDFWYSH
+644 
-652 IDEEAIPSVQKSVSE
+652 
-667 MLEGKLSENTYL
+667 
-679 WKHPEKG
+679 
-686 MIYVRCGG
+686 
-694 TAEALDEHT
+694 
-703 HHLSGYHSDVTEIV
+703 
-717 RAEQEKQKALSD
+717 EKQRELSD
-729 ALIAA
+729 ALAAA
-734 EHANHAKTAFLNNMS
+734 EQANRAKTAFLNNMS

-768 HMDHPEQVKDYL
+768 HIDNPEQVKDYL
-780 QKISVSSQHL
+780 QKITVSSQHL

-816 LPDVIHDLR
+816 LPDAIHDLR

-892 TANFVFRIK
+892 TAEFVFRIK
-901 DNGIGMSKEFLKT
+901 DNGIGMSKEFQKT

-961 EFIVR
+961 EFILR

-974 KGVSEKIPELQG
+974 RVISEKIPELQG

-1075 TDIEDEAKQ
+1075 SDIEAEARQ

-1095 FMSELK
+1095 FMSELR

-1124 TGKRILLAEDNEMN
+1124 TGKKILLAEDNEMN

-1146 KNAGFAI
+1146 KSAGFTI
-1153 DIASNGAKAVE
+1153 DIASNGAEAVE
-1164 KMEQTPAGTYDV
+1164 LMEQAPVGTYDV

-1190 AARQIRGMDDQKK
+1190 AARRIRAMEDQEK
-1203 AEIPIVAVTANAFEE
+1203 AEIPIIAVTANAFEE

-1239 AIMQTLS
+1239 AIMKTLS
-1246 VLLK
+1246 ELLK

>member
-1 MRTHSKTPVIRSA
+1 
-14 GTFTEELKETMNT
+14 
-27 SGRKGGIKMK
+27 MK
-37 QKVTKIRFLMGVL
+37 QKSITNTILKRIL
-50 IAACLIFSLAVP
+50 IAFCLLFSLVAP
-62 VPSHAESTK
+62 VTAHAEDTK

-111 YEYVYGSFADLYQ
+111 YDYVYGSFGELYQ
-124 MLLDGDID
+124 MLLDGEID

-144 GLIGYPDAAMG
+144 GLIGFPDEAMG

-166 DAEINADPVTLTGKK
+166 DTGISADPKTLAGKK
-181 IGVMESALVDAL
+181 IGVMESAIVDAL
-193 QSFLDKHGVK
+193 NQFLESHSVK
-203 AKVITFPDYDSLFAS
+203 AEVITFPDYDSLFTA
-218 FNAGKLDVLAGEGD
+218 FNAKELDVLAGEGD
-232 SGFSMN
+232 SGFSAEN
-238 DAVILY
+238 AVILY
-244 SFGSSDY
+244 SFGASDY
-251 YLTVNIKR
+251 YLAVNVKR

-264 QLNTAQTLLT
+264 QLNTAQTLLS

-279 YLNSLSTKY
+279 YLNSLSVKY
-288 YSGSLASRAHSAVE
+288 YSGSLASRAHSAAE
-302 TEWLKS
+302 TEWLES

-318 TYLPYS
+318 AYLPYS
-324 DTDENGQAT
+324 DTDENGQVT

-347 NIDTLSVS
+347 NIDTLSVR
-355 YHGYGNY
+355 YHGYQNY

-374 DTAFPVGGGLYYS
+374 DTGFPVGGGLYYS
-387 EESGIYQTNPVV
+387 EESGIYQSNPVV
-399 SAATEIVFRGEFNRD
+399 SAATEIVFKGEFRRD
-414 DISHF
+414 NISHF
-419 AVNENNRMQYYYVR
+419 AVNENNRMQYYYVH

-442 FYPSANDCLDAVAAG
+442 FYPSANDCLDAVVAG

-471 MLKNTRYESLSLLQ
+471 LLKNTRYESLSLLQ

-493 FGVAMGDE
+493 YGVAIGNE

-512 VLGVDYGQNQAY
+512 VLGIDYGQNQAY
-524 RYADGLYSYTFF
+524 RYADGLYSYSFY
-536 DLVRQHLAIFILGI
+536 DLIRQHLEIFVMGI
-550 LAIAAVI
+550 LAVAAVI
-557 ISLLI
+557 IFLLI
-562 RDNRRSRA
+562 RDNRRSRT
-570 QIKEKETARTE
+570 QIKDKETARIE

-623 RGNVKMIELLGI
+623 RGNDKMVELLGI
-635 TGQELTEEE
+635 TGQDLTEEE
-644 IYDFWYSH
+644 IYDFWYSR
-652 IDEEAIPSVQKSVSE
+652 IDKEAIPSVQKSVSE

-679 WKHPEKG
+679 WEHPDKG

-694 TAEALDEHT
+694 TSKDLDEHT
-703 HHLSGYHSDVTEIV
+703 HHLSGYHSDVTKIV
-717 RAEQEKQKALSD
+717 KAEQEKQKALSD

-734 EHANHAKTAFLNNMS
+734 EHANRAKTTFLNNMS

-780 QKISVSSQHL
+780 QKITVSSQHL

-816 LPDVIHDLR
+816 LPDAIHDLR
-825 TIIQANVTAKQQELL
+825 AIIQANITAKQQELL

-851 ITDKLRL
+851 ITDRLRL

-870 KFTPAGGTISF
+870 KFTPVGGTISF
-881 RLIEEPSSRAD
+881 RLIEEPSTTAD
-892 TANFVFRIK
+892 TAYYVFRIK
-901 DNGIGMSKEFLKT
+901 DNGIGMSREFQKT

-940 KNIVDMMGGSISVES
+940 KNIVDMMGGTITVQS

-961 EFIVR
+961 EFVVR
-966 IPCRIGES
+966 IPCRISES
-974 KGVSEKIPELQG
+974 KVISENIPELQG

-1054 RRIRKIV
+1054 RRIRKVV

-1075 TDIEDEAKQ
+1075 SDIEDEARQ
-1084 AGVTAFCSKPI
+1084 AGVTDFCSKPI
-1095 FMSELK
+1095 FMSELR
-1101 SVLAKPFLI
+1101 SVLAKPFLA
-1110 EKPAAD
+1110 EKPVID
-1116 EAPAALDF
+1116 EAPAAEDF

-1138 QMIAVEIL
+1138 QMIAVAIL
-1146 KNAGFAI
+1146 ENAGFTI
-1153 DIASNGAKAVE
+1153 DIAANGAEAVE
-1164 KMEQTPAGTYDV
+1164 KMEQSPAGTYDV

-1190 AARQIRGMDDQKK
+1190 AAKKIRTMEDQKK
-1203 AEIPIVAVTANAFEE
+1203 AEIPIIAVTANAFEE

-1233 KPYDID
+1233 KPYDIN

-1246 VLLK
+1246 ELLK

>member
-1 MRTHSKTPVIRSA
+1 
-14 GTFTEELKETMNT
+14 
-27 SGRKGGIKMK
+27 MK
-37 QKVTKIRFLMGVL
+37 QKAMTTRYMARLLLAVCLM
-50 IAACLIFSLAVP
+50 FFLAVP
-62 VPSHAESTK
+62 VPAHAEGTG

-111 YEYVYGSFADLYQ
+111 YDYVYGSFSDLYQ
-124 MLLDGDID
+124 MLLDGEID
-132 LLAGLAR
+132 LLAGLAL
-139 KEDRV
+139 KEDRI

-155 HESYNLVKHEG
+155 HESYNLVKHET
-166 DAEINADPVTLTGKK
+166 DAEINADPVTLSGKR

-193 QSFLDKHGVK
+193 HQFLDSHGVK
-203 AKVITFPDYDSLFAS
+203 AEVVTFPDYDSLFAS
-218 FNAGKLDVLAGEGD
+218 FNAGEVDVLAGEGD
-232 SGFSMN
+232 GGFSAEN
-238 DAVILY
+238 AVILC
-244 SFGSSDY
+244 SFGASDY
-251 YLTVNIKR
+251 YLSVNIKR
-259 PDLLE
+259 PDLLA
-264 QLNTAQTLLT
+264 QLNNAQTLLT

-279 YLNSLSTKY
+279 YLNSLSVKY
-288 YSGSLASRAHSAVE
+288 YSGSLASRVHSAAE
-302 TEWLKS
+302 TEWLDS
-308 HNELRVGYLE
+308 HSKLRVGYLE
-318 TYLPYS
+318 KYLPYS
-324 DTDENGQAT
+324 DTDENGQTT
-333 GIVTDVTEQLLKSL
+333 GIVTDVTEHLLKSL

-355 YHGYGNY
+355 YHGYRNY
-362 DDMIADLVSGKI
+362 DDMIEDLASGVI
-374 DTAFPVGGGLYYS
+374 DTGFPVGGGLYYS

-399 SAATEIVFRGEFNRD
+399 SAATEIVFRGEFKRD

-433 THFPDAEIT
+433 THFPDAQIT
-442 FYPSANDCLDAVAAG
+442 FYPSADDCLDAVVAG

-471 MLKNTRYESLSLLQ
+471 ILKNTRYESLSLLQ

-493 FGVAMGDE
+493 YGVAMGNE

-512 VLGVDYGQNQAY
+512 VIGAEYGQNQAY
-524 RYADGLYSYTFF
+524 RYADGLYSYSFF
-536 DLVRQHLAIFILGI
+536 DLVRQHLGIFILGI

-562 RDNRRSRA
+562 RDNRRSRV
-570 QIKEKETARTE
+570 QIREKETARIE
-581 LEDNNRKLEESRK
+581 LEENNRRLEESRV

-603 ASAGFGVWHII
+603 ASAGFGIWHII

-623 RGNVKMIELLGI
+623 RGNAKMIELLGI
-635 TGQELTEEE
+635 TGKDLTEEE
-644 IYDFWYSH
+644 IYDFWYSR
-652 IDEEAIPSVQKSVSE
+652 IDEAAVPSVQKSVSE

-679 WKHPEKG
+679 WNHPAKG

-694 TAEALDEHT
+694 TAKAPDEHSR
-703 HHLSGYHSDVTEIV
+703 HLSGYHSDVTEIV
-717 RAEQEKQKALSD
+717 RADQEKQKALSD

-734 EHANHAKTAFLNNMS
+734 EHANRAKTTFLNNMS

-780 QKISVSSQHL
+780 HKIAVSSQHL

-809 IEESDVH
+809 IEEAEVH

-840 IDTQDVKHEDI
+840 IDTQDVKHENI

-881 RLIEEPSSRAD
+881 RLIEEPSAHVD
-892 TANFVFRIK
+892 TAHFVFRIR
-901 DNGIGMSKEFLKT
+901 DNGIGMSKEFQKT

-940 KNIVDMMGGSISVES
+940 KNIVDMMGGTITVQS

-961 EFIVR
+961 EFVVR
-966 IPCRIGES
+966 MPCRIAES
-974 KGVSEKIPELQG
+974 RGIPEKIPELQG

-991 ADDDT
+991 VDDDM

-1012 PDWTNYGK
+1012 PDWTSCGK
-1020 EAVIRAKEA
+1020 EAVVRAKEA

-1075 TDIEDEAKQ
+1075 SDIEDEAAQ
-1084 AGVTAFCSKPI
+1084 AGVTAFCSKPV
-1095 FMSELK
+1095 FMSELR
-1101 SVLAKPFLI
+1101 SVLAKPFLA
-1110 EKPAAD
+1110 EKTAAEEEPAAV
-1116 EAPAALDF
+1116 DF

-1138 QMIAVEIL
+1138 RIIAATIL
-1146 KNAGFAI
+1146 EHAGFTVAF
-1153 DIASNGAKAVE
+1153 ASNGAEAVE
-1164 KMEQTPAGTYDV
+1164 RMEQSPAGTYDV

-1190 AARQIRGMDDQKK
+1190 AAKRIRAMEDRKK
-1203 AEIPIVAVTANAFEE
+1203 AEIPIIAVTANAFEE

-1239 AIMQTLS
+1239 AMMKTLAEI
-1246 VLLK
+1246 LK

>member
-1 MRTHSKTPVIRSA
+1 
-14 GTFTEELKETMNT
+14 
-27 SGRKGGIKMK
+27 MK
-37 QKVTKIRFLMGVL
+37 QKSVTISKLLCLL
-50 IAACLIFSLAVP
+50 IGICLVFSLC
-62 VPSHAESTK
+62 VPSIAHAQEIK

-80 EIFQEG
+80 EVFQEG

-111 YEYVYGSFADLYQ
+111 YNYVYGSFADLYQ
-124 MLLDGDID
+124 MLLDGEID

-139 KEDRV
+139 REDRL
-144 GLIGYPDAAMG
+144 GLIGYPEAAMG

-166 DAEINADPVTLTGKK
+166 DTEINVDPATLEGKK

-193 QSFLDKHGVK
+193 HQFLDTHGVK
-203 AKVITFPDYDSLFAS
+203 ATVITFPDYDSLFTS
-218 FNAGKLDVLAGEGD
+218 FNAGELDVLAGEGD
-232 SGFSMN
+232 SGFSVEN
-238 DAVILY
+238 AVILY
-244 SFGSSDY
+244 SFGASDY
-251 YLTVNIKR
+251 YLVVNIGR

-264 QLNTAQTLLT
+264 QLNTAQTLLA

-279 YLNSLSTKY
+279 YLNSLSTRY
-288 YSGSLASRAHSAVE
+288 YSGSLASRAHSTAE
-302 TEWLKS
+302 TEWLEA

-318 TYLPYS
+318 KYLPYS
-324 DTDENGQAT
+324 DTDDNGQAT
-333 GIVTDVTEQLLKSL
+333 GIVTDVTEQMLKSL

-355 YHGYGNY
+355 YHGYQNY
-362 DDMIADLVSGKI
+362 DDMIADLVAGAI

-387 EESGIYQTNPVV
+387 EESGIYQSNPVV
-399 SAATEIVFRGEFNRD
+399 SAATEIVFKGEFRRD
-414 DISHF
+414 NISHF

-433 THFPDAEIT
+433 THFPDAQIT
-442 FYPSANDCLDAVAAG
+442 FYPSANDCLDAVVAG
-457 KEDATTLNGLRAND
+457 QEDATTLNGLRAND

-493 FGVAMGDE
+493 YGVAMGNE

-512 VLGVDYGQNQAY
+512 VLGIDYGQNQAY
-524 RYADGLYSYTFF
+524 RYADGLYSYSFF
-536 DLVRQHLAIFILGI
+536 DLVRQHLGIFILGI

-557 ISLLI
+557 IFLLL
-562 RDNRRSRA
+562 RDNQRSRT
-570 QIKEKETARTE
+570 QIREKENARIE
-581 LEDNNRKLEESRK
+581 LE
-594 ALLENNEII
+594 
-603 ASAGFGVWHII
+603 
-614 LEDGKAPRM
+614 
-623 RGNVKMIELLGI
+623 
-635 TGQELTEEE
+635 
-644 IYDFWYSH
+644 
-652 IDEEAIPSVQKSVSE
+652 
-667 MLEGKLSENTYL
+667 
-679 WKHPEKG
+679 
-686 MIYVRCGG
+686 
-694 TAEALDEHT
+694 
-703 HHLSGYHSDVTEIV
+703 
-717 RAEQEKQKALSD
+717 EKQRALSD

-734 EHANHAKTAFLNNMS
+734 EHANRAKTDFLNNMS

-758 IVGFTALAAS
+758 IIGFTALAAS

-780 QKISVSSQHL
+780 QKITVSSQHL

-809 IEESDVH
+809 IEEANVH

-825 TIIQANVTAKQQELL
+825 TIIQANITAKQQELL

-870 KFTPAGGTISF
+870 KFTPVGGTIRF
-881 RLIEEPSSRAD
+881 RLAEEPSPRAD
-892 TANFVFRIK
+892 IANYVFRIK
-901 DNGIGMSKEFLKT
+901 DNGIGMSEEFQKT

-940 KNIVDMMGGSISVES
+940 KNIVDMMGGTISVWS

-961 EFIVR
+961 EFVVR
-966 IPCRIGES
+966 LPCKIGES
-974 KGVSEKIPELQG
+974 EAQAAKIPELQG

-1029 KDQADEFKVY
+1029 KDQGDEFKVY

-1054 RRIRKIV
+1054 RRIRRIV

-1075 TDIEDEAKQ
+1075 SDIEDEARE

-1095 FMSELK
+1095 FMSELR
-1101 SVLAKPFLI
+1101 SVLAKPFLV
-1110 EKPAAD
+1110 EKTATD
-1116 EAPAALDF
+1116 EAPAAVDF
-1124 TGKRILLAEDNEMN
+1124 AGKRILLAEDNEMN
-1138 QMIAVEIL
+1138 QMIAVAIL
-1146 KNAGFAI
+1146 ENAGFTI
-1153 DIASNGAKAVE
+1153 DIASNGEEAVE
-1164 KMEQTPAGTYDV
+1164 KMEQAPDGTYDV
-1176 ILMDIQMPIMDGYE
+1176 ILMDIQMPKMDGYE
-1190 AARQIRGMDDQKK
+1190 AARRIREMENQNK
-1203 AEIPIVAVTANAFEE
+1203 ATIPIVAVTANAFEE
-1218 DRKIALEAGMNGHLA
+1218 DRKVALEAGMNGHLA
-1233 KPYDID
+1233 KPYDIN

-1246 VLLK
+1246 AILNNT

>member
-1 MRTHSKTPVIRSA
+1 
-14 GTFTEELKETMNT
+14 
-27 SGRKGGIKMK
+27 MK
-37 QKVTKIRFLMGVL
+37 QKTITIRFMIRLL
-50 IAACLIFSLAVP
+50 IAVCLSFTLAAP
-62 VPSHAESTK
+62 VSAHAEGTK

-98 EYYRKLAEYTGWK
+98 EYYQKLAEYTGWK
-111 YEYVYGSFADLYQ
+111 YDYVYGSFSDLYQ
-124 MLLDGDID
+124 MLLDGEID
-132 LLAGLAR
+132 LLAGLAQ
-139 KEDRV
+139 KEDRI

-155 HESYNLVKHEG
+155 HESYNLVKHEEDTG
-166 DAEINADPVTLTGKK
+166 INADPMTLEGKK
-181 IGVMESALVDAL
+181 IGVMDSALVDAL
-193 QSFLDKHGVK
+193 HAFLNEHGVE
-203 AKVITFPDYDSLFAS
+203 AEVITFPDYDSLFAS
-218 FNAGKLDVLAGEGD
+218 FNAEELDVIAGEGD
-232 SGFSMN
+232 SGFSLEN
-238 DAVILY
+238 AVILY
-244 SFGSSDY
+244 SFGTSDY
-251 YLTVNIKR
+251 YLTVNIRR

-264 QLNTAQTLLT
+264 QLNTAQTLLA

-279 YLNSLSTKY
+279 YLNSLSTQY
-288 YSGSLASRAHSAVE
+288 YSGSLASRVHSVAE
-302 TEWLKS
+302 TEWLES
-308 HNELRVGYLE
+308 HSELKVGYLE
-318 TYLPYS
+318 KYLPYS
-324 DTDENGQAT
+324 DTDDNGQVT

-355 YHGYGNY
+355 YQGYKNY
-362 DDMIADLVSGKI
+362 DDMIADLVSGVI
-374 DTAFPVGGGLYYS
+374 DTGFPVGGGLYYS

-414 DISHF
+414 EISHF
-419 AVNENNRMQYYYVR
+419 AVNENNRMQYYYVS
-433 THFPDAEIT
+433 THFPDAQIT
-442 FYPSANDCLDAVAAG
+442 FYPSADDCLDAVVAG

-471 MLKNTRYESLSLLQ
+471 ILKNTRYESLSLLQ

-493 FGVAMGDE
+493 YGVAMGNE
-501 GLLKLLNRGIN
+501 GLLKLLNRGLNI
-512 VLGVDYGQNQAY
+512 LGVDYGQNQAY
-524 RYADGLYSYTFF
+524 RYADGLYSYSFF
-536 DLVRQHLAIFILGI
+536 DQVRQHIEIYILGI
-550 LAIAAVI
+550 LGIAAVI
-557 ISLLI
+557 IFLLL
-562 RDNRRSRA
+562 RDNRRSRT
-570 QIKEKETARTE
+570 QIKDKETARIE
-581 LEDNNRKLEESRK
+581 LEDNNRKLEES
-594 ALLENNEII
+594 
-603 ASAGFGVWHII
+603 
-614 LEDGKAPRM
+614 
-623 RGNVKMIELLGI
+623 
-635 TGQELTEEE
+635 
-644 IYDFWYSH
+644 
-652 IDEEAIPSVQKSVSE
+652 
-667 MLEGKLSENTYL
+667 
-679 WKHPEKG
+679 
-686 MIYVRCGG
+686 
-694 TAEALDEHT
+694 
-703 HHLSGYHSDVTEIV
+703 
-717 RAEQEKQKALSD
+717 QKALSD
-729 ALIAA
+729 ALVAA
-734 EHANHAKTAFLNNMS
+734 EHANRAKTIFLNNMS

-768 HMDHPEQVKDYL
+768 HMDQPEQVKDYL
-780 QKISVSSQHL
+780 QKISISSQHL

-809 IEESDVH
+809 LEEGDVH

-881 RLIEEPSSRAD
+881 RLIEEPSPHANI
-892 TANFVFRIK
+892 ANFVFRIK
-901 DNGIGMSKEFLKT
+901 DNGIGMGKEFQKT

-921 ERTSTVSGT
+921 EKTSTVSGT

-940 KNIVDMMGGSISVES
+940 KNIVDMMNGTISVQS

-961 EFIVR
+961 EFVVR

-974 KGVSEKIPELQG
+974 KNISEKIPELQG

-1020 EAVIRAKEA
+1020 EAVIRAREA
-1029 KDQADEFKVY
+1029 KEQADEFKVY

-1075 TDIEDEAKQ
+1075 TDIENEARE

-1101 SVLAKPFLI
+1101 NVLAKPFLV
-1110 EKPAAD
+1110 EKTVDD
-1116 EAPAALDF
+1116 EAPAAVDF
-1124 TGKRILLAEDNEMN
+1124 TGKRILLVEDNEMN
-1138 QMIAVEIL
+1138 QMIAVAIL
-1146 KNAGFAI
+1146 ENVGFTI
-1153 DIASNGAKAVE
+1153 DIASDGAEAVE
-1164 KMEQTPAGTYDV
+1164 KMEQTPAGAFDV

-1190 AARQIRGMDDQKK
+1190 ASRRIRRMEDQKK

-1239 AIMQTLS
+1239 AIMQTLAEI
-1246 VLLK
+1246 LK

>member
-1 MRTHSKTPVIRSA
+1 MKRIADNKQQT
-14 GTFTEELKETMNT
+14 KEAEV
-27 SGRKGGIKMK
+27 KMK
-37 QKVTKIRFLMGVL
+37 QKSVTISKLLCLL
-50 IAACLIFSLAVP
+50 IGICLVFSLC
-62 VPSHAESTK
+62 VPSIAHAQEIK

-111 YEYVYGSFADLYQ
+111 YNYVYGSFADLYQ
-124 MLLDGDID
+124 MLLDGEID

-139 KEDRV
+139 REDRL
-144 GLIGYPDAAMG
+144 GLIGYPEAAMG

-166 DAEINADPVTLTGKK
+166 DTEINVDPATLEGKK

-193 QSFLDKHGVK
+193 HQFLDTHGVK
-203 AKVITFPDYDSLFAS
+203 ATVITFPDYDSLFTS
-218 FNAGKLDVLAGEGD
+218 FNAGELDVLAGEGD
-232 SGFSMN
+232 SGFSVEN
-238 DAVILY
+238 AVILY
-244 SFGSSDY
+244 SFGASDY
-251 YLTVNIKR
+251 YLVVNIGR

-264 QLNTAQTLLT
+264 QLNTAQTLLA

-279 YLNSLSTKY
+279 YLNSLSTRY
-288 YSGSLASRAHSAVE
+288 YSGSLASRAHSTAE
-302 TEWLKS
+302 TEWLEA

-318 TYLPYS
+318 KYLPYS
-324 DTDENGQAT
+324 DTDDNGQAT
-333 GIVTDVTEQLLKSL
+333 GIVTDVTEQMLKSL

-355 YHGYGNY
+355 YHGYQNY
-362 DDMIADLVSGKI
+362 DDMIADLVAGAI

-387 EESGIYQTNPVV
+387 EESGIYQSNPVV
-399 SAATEIVFRGEFNRD
+399 SAATEIVFKGEFRRD
-414 DISHF
+414 SISHF

-433 THFPDAEIT
+433 THFPDAQIT
-442 FYPSANDCLDAVAAG
+442 FYPSANDCLDAVVAG
-457 KEDATTLNGLRAND
+457 QEDATTLNGLRAND

-493 FGVAMGDE
+493 YGVAMGNE

-512 VLGVDYGQNQAY
+512 VLGIDYGQNQAY
-524 RYADGLYSYTFF
+524 RYADGLYSYSFF
-536 DLVRQHLAIFILGI
+536 DLVRQHLGIFILGI

-557 ISLLI
+557 IFLLL
-562 RDNRRSRA
+562 RDNRRSRT
-570 QIKEKETARTE
+570 QIREKENARIE
-581 LEDNNRKLEESRK
+581 LE
-594 ALLENNEII
+594 
-603 ASAGFGVWHII
+603 
-614 LEDGKAPRM
+614 
-623 RGNVKMIELLGI
+623 
-635 TGQELTEEE
+635 
-644 IYDFWYSH
+644 
-652 IDEEAIPSVQKSVSE
+652 
-667 MLEGKLSENTYL
+667 
-679 WKHPEKG
+679 
-686 MIYVRCGG
+686 
-694 TAEALDEHT
+694 
-703 HHLSGYHSDVTEIV
+703 
-717 RAEQEKQKALSD
+717 EKQRALSD

-734 EHANHAKTAFLNNMS
+734 EHANRAKTDFLNNMS

-758 IVGFTALAAS
+758 IIGFTALAAS

-780 QKISVSSQHL
+780 QKITVSSQHL

-809 IEESDVH
+809 IEEANVH

-825 TIIQANVTAKQQELL
+825 IIIQANITAKQQELL

-870 KFTPAGGTISF
+870 KFTPVGGTISF
-881 RLIEEPSSRAD
+881 RLAEEPSPRAD
-892 TANFVFRIK
+892 IANYVFRIK
-901 DNGIGMSKEFLKT
+901 DNGIGMSEEFQKT

-940 KNIVDMMGGSISVES
+940 KNIVDMMGGTISVWS

-961 EFIVR
+961 EFVVR
-966 IPCRIGES
+966 LPCKNGES
-974 KGVSEKIPELQG
+974 EAQAAKIPELQG

-1029 KDQADEFKVY
+1029 KDQGDEFKVY

-1054 RRIRKIV
+1054 RRIRRIV

-1075 TDIEDEAKQ
+1075 SDIEDEARE

-1095 FMSELK
+1095 FMSELR
-1101 SVLAKPFLI
+1101 SVLAKPFLV
-1110 EKPAAD
+1110 EKTATD
-1116 EAPAALDF
+1116 EAPAAVDF
-1124 TGKRILLAEDNEMN
+1124 AGKRILLAEDNEMN
-1138 QMIAVEIL
+1138 QMIAVAIL
-1146 KNAGFAI
+1146 ENAGFTI
-1153 DIASNGAKAVE
+1153 DIASNGEEAVE
-1164 KMEQTPAGTYDV
+1164 KMEQAPDGTYDV
-1176 ILMDIQMPIMDGYE
+1176 ILMDIQMPKMDGYE
-1190 AARQIRGMDDQKK
+1190 AARRIREMENQNK
-1203 AEIPIVAVTANAFEE
+1203 ATIPIVAVTANAFEE
-1218 DRKIALEAGMNGHLA
+1218 DRKVALEAGMNGHLA
-1233 KPYDID
+1233 KPYDIN

-1246 VLLK
+1246 AILNNT

>member
-1 MRTHSKTPVIRSA
+1 MKHKIIATHFVTHMLIAVCLLFTMMTPVSA
-14 GTFTEELKETMNT
+14 
-27 SGRKGGIKMK
+27 
-37 QKVTKIRFLMGVL
+37 
-50 IAACLIFSLAVP
+50 LAEDVKP
-62 VPSHAESTK
+62 
-71 TVRVGYYEN
+71 VRVGYYEN
-80 EIFQEG
+80 ELFQEG
-86 AQEGAVKTGYAY
+86 AEEGAVKAGYAY

-111 YEYVYGSFADLYQ
+111 YEYVYGSFSDLYQ
-124 MLLDGDID
+124 MLLDGEID
-132 LLAGLAR
+132 LLAGLAF

-144 GLIGYPDAAMG
+144 SLIGYPDEAMG
-155 HESYNLVKHEG
+155 HESYNLVKHEQ
-166 DAEINADPVTLTGKK
+166 DTEINADPVTLTGKK
-181 IGVMESALVDAL
+181 IGVMESAIVDTL
-193 QSFLDKHGVK
+193 NEFLDSHDVK
-203 AKVITFPDYDSLFAS
+203 AEVITFPDYDSLFAA
-218 FNAGKLDVLAGEGD
+218 FNAGELDVFAGEGD
-232 SGFSMN
+232 SGFSVEN
-238 DAVILY
+238 AVILY
-244 SFGSSDY
+244 SFGTSDY
-251 YLTVNIKR
+251 YLTVNKQR
-259 PDLLE
+259 SDLLE
-264 QLNTAQTLLT
+264 QLNTAQTLLAT
-274 VEEPN
+274 EEPN

-288 YSGSLASRAHSAVE
+288 YSGSLASRAHSAAE
-302 TEWLKS
+302 TEWLQS
-308 HNELRVGYLE
+308 HSELRVGYLE
-318 TYLPYS
+318 NYLPYS

-355 YHGYGNY
+355 YHGYKNY

-374 DTAFPVGGGLYYS
+374 DTGFPVGGGLYYS

-399 SAATEIVFRGEFNRD
+399 SAATEIVFRGEFKAD

-442 FYPSANDCLDAVAAG
+442 YYPSVDDCLEAVISG

-471 MLKNTRYESLSLLQ
+471 ILKNTRYESLSLLQ

-493 FGVAMGDE
+493 YGVAMGSE

-512 VLGVDYGQNQAY
+512 VLGIDYGQNQAY
-524 RYADGLYSYTFF
+524 RYADGLYSYSFF
-536 DLVRQHLAIFILGI
+536 DMIRQHIGAFILGI
-550 LAIAAVI
+550 LAVAAVI

-562 RDNRRSRA
+562 RDNKRSQM
-570 QIKEKETARTE
+570 QIKDKETARAE
-581 LEDNNRKLEESRK
+581 LEENNRKLEESRQ

-623 RGNVKMIELLGI
+623 RGNAKMIELLGI
-635 TGQELTEEE
+635 TGQDLTEEE
-644 IYDFWYSH
+644 IYEFWYSR
-652 IDEEAIPSVQKSVSE
+652 IDKDAIPSVQKSVSE

-679 WKHPEKG
+679 WEHPELG

-694 TAEALDEHT
+694 TSKALDEHT

-734 EHANHAKTAFLNNMS
+734 EHANHAKTTFLNNMS

-768 HMDHPEQVKDYL
+768 HMDNPEQVKDYL

-816 LPDVIHDLR
+816 LPEVIHDLR
-825 TIIQANVTAKQQELL
+825 TIIQANLTAKQQELL

-870 KFTPAGGTISF
+870 KFTPAGGIIGF

-892 TANFVFRIK
+892 TADFVFRIK
-901 DNGIGMSKEFLKT
+901 DNGIGMSKEFQKT

-974 KGVSEKIPELQG
+974 RVISEKIPELQG

-996 NSCLSV
+996 HSCLSV

-1075 TDIEDEAKQ
+1075 SDIEAEARQ
-1084 AGVTAFCSKPI
+1084 AGVTTFCSKPI
-1095 FMSELK
+1095 FMSELR
-1101 SVLAKPFLI
+1101 SVLAKPFLT

-1116 EAPAALDF
+1116 EAPAVLDF
-1124 TGKRILLAEDNEMN
+1124 TGKKILLAEDNEMN

-1146 KNAGFAI
+1146 KSAGFTI
-1153 DIASNGAKAVE
+1153 DIASNGAEAVE
-1164 KMEQTPAGTYDV
+1164 KMEAAPAGTYDV
-1176 ILMDIQMPIMDGYE
+1176 ILMDIQMPVMDGYE
-1190 AARQIRGMDDQKK
+1190 AAKRIRAMEDQEK
-1203 AEIPIVAVTANAFEE
+1203 AEIPIIAVTANAFEE

-1239 AIMQTLS
+1239 AIMKTLS
-1246 VLLK
+1246 ELLK

>member
-1 MRTHSKTPVIRSA
+1 
-14 GTFTEELKETMNT
+14 
-27 SGRKGGIKMK
+27 MK
-37 QKVTKIRFLMGVL
+37 QKAVTIHFSVRLFMIL
-50 IAACLIFSLAVP
+50 CLIFSLFAAVP
-62 VPSHAESTK
+62 AHAEGTK

-80 EIFQEG
+80 EVFQEG

-111 YEYVYGSFADLYQ
+111 YDYVYGSFSDLYQ
-124 MLLDGDID
+124 MLLDGEID
-132 LLAGLAR
+132 LLAGLAL
-139 KEDRV
+139 KEERV

-155 HESYNLVKHEG
+155 HESYNLAKHEN
-166 DAEINADPVTLTGKK
+166 DTEISVDPMTLAGKR

-193 QSFLDKHGVK
+193 HQFLDSHGVK
-203 AKVITFPDYDSLFAS
+203 AEVVTFPDYDSLFAS
-218 FNAGKLDVLAGEGD
+218 FNAGELDVFAGEGD
-232 SGFSMN
+232 SGFSAEN
-238 DAVILY
+238 AVILC
-244 SFGSSDY
+244 SFGASDY

-259 PDLLE
+259 PDLLQ
-264 QLNTAQTLLT
+264 QLNTAQTLLA

-279 YLNSLSTKY
+279 YLNSLGVKY
-288 YSGSLASRAHSAVE
+288 YSGSLASRAHSPAE
-302 TEWLKS
+302 TEWLAS

-324 DTDENGQAT
+324 DKDENGQAT

-355 YHGYGNY
+355 YHGYENY
-362 DDMIADLVSGKI
+362 DDMIADLASGVI
-374 DTAFPVGGGLYYS
+374 DTGFPVGGGLYYS

-399 SAATEIVFRGEFNRD
+399 SAATEIVFEGEFRRD
-414 DISHF
+414 NISHF

-433 THFPDAEIT
+433 THFPDAQIT
-442 FYPSANDCLDAVAAG
+442 FYPSANDCLDAVVAG
-457 KEDATTLNGLRAND
+457 QEDATTLNGLRAND
-471 MLKNTRYESLSLLQ
+471 LLKNTRYDSLSLLQ

-493 FGVAMGDE
+493 YGVAMGNE

-512 VLGVDYGQNQAY
+512 VLGIDYGQNQAY
-524 RYADGLYSYTFF
+524 RYADGLYSYSFF
-536 DLVRQHLAIFILGI
+536 DLVKQHIEIFVLGI

-557 ISLLI
+557 IFLLL
-562 RDNRRSRA
+562 RDNRRSRT
-570 QIKEKETARTE
+570 QIREKENARIE
-581 LEDNNRKLEESRK
+581 LE
-594 ALLENNEII
+594 
-603 ASAGFGVWHII
+603 
-614 LEDGKAPRM
+614 
-623 RGNVKMIELLGI
+623 
-635 TGQELTEEE
+635 
-644 IYDFWYSH
+644 
-652 IDEEAIPSVQKSVSE
+652 
-667 MLEGKLSENTYL
+667 
-679 WKHPEKG
+679 
-686 MIYVRCGG
+686 
-694 TAEALDEHT
+694 
-703 HHLSGYHSDVTEIV
+703 
-717 RAEQEKQKALSD
+717 EKQRALSD
-729 ALIAA
+729 ALITA
-734 EHANHAKTAFLNNMS
+734 EHANRAKTDFLNNMS

-758 IVGFTALAAS
+758 IIGFTALAAS
-768 HMDHPEQVKDYL
+768 HLDDPEQVKDYL
-780 QKISVSSQHL
+780 QKITVSSQHL

-809 IEESDVH
+809 IEEANVH

-870 KFTPAGGTISF
+870 KFTPVGGTISF
-881 RLIEEPSSRAD
+881 RLIEEPSPRAD
-892 TANFVFRIK
+892 IANYVFRIK
-901 DNGIGMSKEFLKT
+901 DNGIGMSEEFQKT

-940 KNIVDMMGGSISVES
+940 KNIVDMMGGTISVWS
-955 EEGKGS
+955 EEGKGT

-966 IPCRIGES
+966 IPCRIGERNDT
-974 KGVSEKIPELQG
+974 SEKIPELQG

-1075 TDIEDEAKQ
+1075 TDIEEEAKD

-1095 FMSELK
+1095 FMSELRN
-1101 SVLAKPFLI
+1101 VLAKPFLV
-1110 EKPAAD
+1110 EKPAVD
-1116 EAPAALDF
+1116 EEPAAIDF

-1138 QMIAVEIL
+1138 QLIAVAIL
-1146 KNAGFAI
+1146 EQVGFTI
-1153 DIASNGAKAVE
+1153 DIASNGAEAVE
-1164 KMEQTPAGTYDV
+1164 KMEQAPAGFYDV
-1176 ILMDIQMPIMDGYE
+1176 ILMDIQMPRMDGYE
-1190 AARQIRGMDDQKK
+1190 AARRIRAMADSAK
-1203 AEIPIVAVTANAFEE
+1203 ASIPIIAVTANAFEE
-1218 DRKIALEAGMNGHLA
+1218 DRKIAIEAGMNGHLA
-1233 KPYDID
+1233 KPYDIN

-1246 VLLK
+1246 ALLK

>member
-1 MRTHSKTPVIRSA
+1 
-14 GTFTEELKETMNT
+14 
-27 SGRKGGIKMK
+27 MK
-37 QKVTKIRFLMGVL
+37 QKPITIRSL
-50 IAACLIFSLAVP
+50 IHLLISVCLFFALFVSVP
-62 VPSHAESTK
+62 AFAGETE

-80 EIFQEG
+80 ENFQEG
-86 AQEGAVKTGYAY
+86 AQDGAVKTGYAY

-111 YEYVYGSFADLYQ
+111 YDYVYGSFADLYQ
-124 MLLDGDID
+124 MLLDGEID
-132 LLAGLAR
+132 LLAGLAL
-139 KEDRV
+139 KEDRI
-144 GLIGYPDAAMG
+144 GLIGYPDEAMG
-155 HESYNLVKHEG
+155 HESYNLVKHE
-166 DAEINADPVTLTGKK
+166 DDTEINADPVTLEGKR
-181 IGVMESALVDAL
+181 IGVMESAIVDTL
-193 QSFLDKHGVK
+193 REFLDSHGVK
-203 AKVITFPDYDSLFAS
+203 AEVITFPDYDSLFSS
-218 FNAGKLDVLAGEGD
+218 FNARELDVFAGEGD
-232 SGFSMN
+232 SGFSMEKT
-238 DAVILY
+238 VILC
-244 SFGSSDY
+244 SFGASDY
-251 YLTVNIKR
+251 YLAVNIKR
-259 PDLLE
+259 PDLLH

-279 YLNSLSTKY
+279 YLNSLSSRY
-288 YSGSLASRAHSAVE
+288 YSGSLASRAHSDAE
-302 TEWLKS
+302 IEWLAS

-324 DTDENGQAT
+324 DTDENGQVT
-333 GIVTDVTEQLLKSL
+333 GIVTDVTEQMLKRL

-355 YHGYGNY
+355 YHGYENY
-362 DDMIADLVSGKI
+362 DSMIADLVSGVI
-374 DTAFPVGGGLYYS
+374 DTGFPVGGGLYYS

-399 SAATEIVFRGEFNRD
+399 SAATEIVFRGEYKKEDTSR
-414 DISHF
+414 F
-419 AVNENNRMQYYYVR
+419 AVNENNRMQYYYVC
-433 THFPDAEIT
+433 THFPDAQIT
-442 FYPSANDCLDAVAAG
+442 FYPSVNDCLDAVVSG

-471 MLKNTRYESLSLLQ
+471 LLKNTRYESLSLLQ

-493 FGVAMGDE
+493 YGVAMGNE

-512 VLGVDYGQNQAY
+512 VLGVDFGQNQAY
-524 RYADGLYSYTFF
+524 RYADGLYSYSFF
-536 DLVRQHLAIFILGI
+536 DLVKQHLEIFVLGILGI
-550 LAIAAVI
+550 AALI
-557 ISLLI
+557 IFLLL
-562 RDNRRSRA
+562 RDNRRSRT
-570 QIKEKETARTE
+570 QIMDKETARIE

-594 ALLENNEII
+594 ALLETDEII

-623 RGNVKMIELLGI
+623 RGNTKMIELLGI
-635 TGQELTEEE
+635 TRSDLTEEE
-644 IYDFWYSH
+644 MYEFWYSR
-652 IDEEAIPSVQKSVSE
+652 IEEEAVASVQKSVSE

-679 WKHPEKG
+679 WNHPERG

-694 TAEALDEHT
+694 TAKALDEHR

-734 EHANHAKTAFLNNMS
+734 EHANRAKTVFLNNMS

-881 RLIEEPSSRAD
+881 RLIEEPSPQAD

-901 DNGIGMSKEFLKT
+901 DNGIGMSKEFQKT

-940 KNIVDMMGGSISVES
+940 KNIVDMMGGTISVQS
-955 EEGKGS
+955 EEGKGT
-961 EFIVR
+961 EFVVR

-974 KGVSEKIPELQG
+974 KNISEKISELQG

-1061 GDDAPI
+1061 GDDVPI

-1075 TDIEDEAKQ
+1075 TDIEDEARE
-1084 AGVTAFCSKPI
+1084 AGVTDFCSKPI
-1095 FMSELK
+1095 FMSELRRL
-1101 SVLAKPFLI
+1101 LAKPFLV
-1110 EKPAAD
+1110 EKPAAE
-1116 EAPAALDF
+1116 EAPAAVNF
-1124 TGKRILLAEDNEMN
+1124 TGKRILLTEDNELN
-1138 QMIAVEIL
+1138 QMIAVAIL
-1146 KNAGFAI
+1146 ENAGFAI
-1153 DIASNGAKAVE
+1153 DIASNGAEAVE
-1164 KMEQTPAGTYDV
+1164 KMEQATAGTYDV
-1176 ILMDIQMPIMDGYE
+1176 ILMDIQMPVMDGYE
-1190 AARQIRGMDDQKK
+1190 AARRIRRMEDQKK

-1218 DRKIALEAGMNGHLA
+1218 DRKVALEAGMNGHLA
-1233 KPYDID
+1233 KPYDIG

-1246 VLLK
+1246 EILK

>member
-1 MRTHSKTPVIRSA
+1 MKRKAIKTGFRT
-14 GTFTEELKETMNT
+14 L
-27 SGRKGGIKMK
+27 
-37 QKVTKIRFLMGVL
+37 LL
-50 IAACLIFSLAVP
+50 IAVCLVFSLTAP
-62 VPSHAESTK
+62 VPIYAEETK
-71 TVRVGYYEN
+71 SVRVGYYEN

-86 AQEGAVKTGYAY
+86 AREGAVKTGYAY

-111 YEYVYGSFADLYQ
+111 YDYVYGSFSDLYQ
-124 MLLDGDID
+124 MLLNGEID

-139 KEDRV
+139 KEDRI

-155 HESYNLVKHEG
+155 HESYNLVKHE
-166 DAEINADPVTLTGKK
+166 DDTEINADPVTLEGKK

-193 QSFLDKHGVK
+193 HTFLDSHGVK
-203 AKVITFPDYDSLFAS
+203 AEVITFPDNDSLFAS
-218 FNAGKLDVLAGEGD
+218 FNAKELDVLAGEGD
-232 SGFSMN
+232 SGFSMEN
-238 DAVILY
+238 VVILY
-244 SFGSSDY
+244 SFGTSDY
-251 YLTVNIKR
+251 YLTVNIRR

-279 YLNSLSTKY
+279 YLNSLSARY
-288 YSGSLASRAHSAVE
+288 YSGSLASRAHSPAE
-302 TEWLKS
+302 TEWLAS

-324 DTDENGQAT
+324 DKDENGQAT

-347 NIDTLSVS
+347 DVDTLSVS
-355 YHGYGNY
+355 YQGYENY
-362 DDMIADLVSGKI
+362 DDMIADLASGAI
-374 DTAFPVGGGLYYS
+374 DTGFPVGGGLYYS

-399 SAATEIVFRGEFNRD
+399 SAATEIVFRGEYKKEDTTR
-414 DISHF
+414 F
-419 AVNENNRMQYYYVR
+419 AVNENNRMQYYYVC
-433 THFPDAEIT
+433 THFPDAQIT
-442 FYPSANDCLDAVAAG
+442 FYPSVNDCLDAVVAG

-471 MLKNTRYESLSLLQ
+471 LLKNTRYESLSLMQ

-493 FGVAMGDE
+493 YGVAIGNE
-501 GLLKLLNRGIN
+501 GLLKLLNRGLN
-512 VLGVDYGQNQAY
+512 VLGIDYGQNQAY
-524 RYADGLYSYTFF
+524 RYADGLYSYSFF
-536 DLVRQHLAIFILGI
+536 DLVKQHIEIFVLGI

-557 ISLLI
+557 IFLLL
-562 RDNRRSRA
+562 RDNRRSRT
-570 QIKEKETARTE
+570 QIRDKETARFE

-594 ALLENNEII
+594 ALLETDEII
-603 ASAGFGVWHII
+603 ASAGFGVWHIF

-623 RGNVKMIELLGI
+623 RGNAKMIELLGI
-635 TGQELTEEE
+635 TRPDLTEEE
-644 IYDFWYSH
+644 IYDFWYSR
-652 IDEEAIPSVQKSVSE
+652 IDEEAVASVQKSVSE
-667 MLEGKLSENTYL
+667 MLEGKMSENTYL
-679 WKHPEKG
+679 WDHPEKG
-686 MIYVRCGG
+686 RIYVRCGG
-694 TAEALDEHT
+694 TAEALDQHT

-717 RAEQEKQKALSD
+717 RTEQEKQKALSD

-734 EHANHAKTAFLNNMS
+734 EHANRAKTAFLNNMS

-768 HMDHPEQVKDYL
+768 HLDHPDQVKDYL
-780 QKISVSSQHL
+780 EKISVSSQHL

-809 IEESDVH
+809 IEEAEVH

-892 TANFVFRIK
+892 TADYVFRIK
-901 DNGIGMSKEFLKT
+901 DNGIGMSKEFQKT

-940 KNIVDMMGGSISVES
+940 KNIVDMMGGTISVLS

-961 EFIVR
+961 EFVVR

-974 KGVSEKIPELQG
+974 KATSEKIPELQG

-1020 EAVIRAKEA
+1020 EAVVRAKEA

-1044 MPDLNGIETV
+1044 MPDLNGIEAV

-1061 GDDAPI
+1061 GDDVPV

-1075 TDIEDEAKQ
+1075 ADIEEEARE

-1101 SVLAKPFLI
+1101 SVLAKPFAA
-1110 EKPAAD
+1110 EKPAA
-1116 EAPAALDF
+1116 EEVPAAVDF
-1124 TGKRILLAEDNEMN
+1124 TGKRLLLAEDNEMN
-1138 QMIAVEIL
+1138 QMIAVAIL
-1146 KNAGFAI
+1146 ENVGFTI
-1153 DIASNGAKAVE
+1153 DIAVNGVEAVE
-1164 KMEQTPAGTYDV
+1164 KMERSPAGTYDV
-1176 ILMDIQMPIMDGYE
+1176 ILMDIQMPQMDGYE
-1190 AARQIRGMDDQKK
+1190 AARRIRAFEDRKK

-1233 KPYDID
+1233 KPYDIN

-1246 VLLK
+1246 EILK

>member
-1 MRTHSKTPVIRSA
+1 MGKKS
-14 GTFTEELKETMNT
+14 
-27 SGRKGGIKMK
+27 IKK
-37 QKVTKIRFLMGVL
+37 YTLLCIL
-50 IAACLIFSLAVP
+50 IAACLLICMFDPAIARADDKKP
-62 VPSHAESTK
+62 
-71 TVRVGYYEN
+71 VRVGYYEN
-80 EIFQEG
+80 ELFQEG
-86 AQEGAVKTGYAY
+86 AEEGAVKAGYAY

-111 YEYVYGSFADLYQ
+111 YEYVYGSFSDLYQ
-124 MLLDGDID
+124 MLLDGEID
-132 LLAGLAR
+132 LLAGLAF

-144 GLIGYPDAAMG
+144 SLIGYPDEAMG
-155 HESYNLVKHEG
+155 HESYNLVKHEQ
-166 DAEINADPVTLTGKK
+166 DTEINADPVTLTGKK
-181 IGVMESALVDAL
+181 IGVMESAIVDTL
-193 QSFLDKHGVK
+193 NEFLDSHDVK
-203 AKVITFPDYDSLFAS
+203 AEVITFPDYDSLFAA
-218 FNAGKLDVLAGEGD
+218 FNAGELDVFAGEGD
-232 SGFSMN
+232 SGFSVEN
-238 DAVILY
+238 AVILY
-244 SFGSSDY
+244 SFGTSNY
-251 YLTVNIKR
+251 YLTVNKQR

-264 QLNTAQTLLT
+264 QLNTAQTLLAT
-274 VEEPN
+274 EEPN

-302 TEWLKS
+302 TEWLQS
-308 HNELRVGYLE
+308 HSELRVGYLE
-318 TYLPYS
+318 NYLPYS

-355 YHGYGNY
+355 YHGYENY
-362 DDMIADLVSGKI
+362 DDMVADLVSGKI
-374 DTAFPVGGGLYYS
+374 DTGFPVGGGLYYS

-399 SAATEIVFRGEFNRD
+399 SAATEIVFRGEFKVD

-442 FYPSANDCLDAVAAG
+442 YYPSVDDCLEAVISG

-471 MLKNTRYESLSLLQ
+471 ILKNTRYESLSLLQ

-493 FGVAMGDE
+493 YGVAMGSE
-501 GLLKLLNRGIN
+501 GLLKLLNRGLN
-512 VLGVDYGQNQAY
+512 VLGTDYGQNQAY
-524 RYADGLYSYTFF
+524 RYADGLYSYSFF
-536 DLVRQHLAIFILGI
+536 DLFRQHIGAFILGI

-557 ISLLI
+557 IYLLI
-562 RDNRRSRA
+562 RDNKRSRT
-570 QIKEKETARTE
+570 QIRDKEEARVE
-581 LEDNNRKLEESRK
+581 LE
-594 ALLENNEII
+594 
-603 ASAGFGVWHII
+603 
-614 LEDGKAPRM
+614 
-623 RGNVKMIELLGI
+623 
-635 TGQELTEEE
+635 
-644 IYDFWYSH
+644 
-652 IDEEAIPSVQKSVSE
+652 
-667 MLEGKLSENTYL
+667 
-679 WKHPEKG
+679 
-686 MIYVRCGG
+686 
-694 TAEALDEHT
+694 
-703 HHLSGYHSDVTEIV
+703 
-717 RAEQEKQKALSD
+717 EKQRELSD
-729 ALIAA
+729 ALAAA
-734 EHANHAKTAFLNNMS
+734 EQANRAKTAFLNNMS

-768 HMDHPEQVKDYL
+768 HIDNPEQVKDYL
-780 QKISVSSQHL
+780 QKITVSSQHL

-825 TIIQANVTAKQQELL
+825 TIIQANITAKQQELL

-881 RLIEEPSSRAD
+881 RLIEETSSRAD
-892 TANFVFRIK
+892 TADFVFRIK
-901 DNGIGMSKEFLKT
+901 DNGIGMSKEFQKA

-974 KGVSEKIPELQG
+974 RVISEKIPELQG

-996 NSCLSV
+996 HSCLSV

-1075 TDIEDEAKQ
+1075 SDIEGEARQ
-1084 AGVTAFCSKPI
+1084 AGVTTFCSKPI
-1095 FMSELK
+1095 FMSELR
-1101 SVLAKPFLI
+1101 SVLAKPFFI

-1124 TGKRILLAEDNEMN
+1124 TGKKILLAEDNEMN

-1146 KNAGFAI
+1146 KSTGFTI
-1153 DIASNGAKAVE
+1153 DIASTGAEAVE
-1164 KMEQTPAGTYDV
+1164 LMEQAPVGTYDV

-1190 AARQIRGMDDQKK
+1190 AAKRIRAMEDQEK
-1203 AEIPIVAVTANAFEE
+1203 AEIPIIAVTANAFEE

-1239 AIMQTLS
+1239 AIMKTLS
-1246 VLLK
+1246 ELLK

>member
-1 MRTHSKTPVIRSA
+1 MPMQK
-14 GTFTEELKETMNT
+14 
-27 SGRKGGIKMK
+27 KGSVRMK
-37 QKVTKIRFLMGVL
+37 QKTISIGAFTRLL
-50 IAACLIFSLAVP
+50 IAVCLVFSLMVP
-62 VPSHAESTK
+62 CSVHAEDTK

-86 AQEGAVKTGYAY
+86 AEEGAVKTGYAY

-111 YEYVYGSFADLYQ
+111 YEYVYGSFTDLYQ
-124 MLLDGDID
+124 MLLDGEID
-132 LLAGLAR
+132 LLAGLAF

-144 GLIGYPDAAMG
+144 GLIGYPEAAMG
-155 HESYNLVKHEG
+155 HESYNLVKHE
-166 DAEINADPVTLTGKK
+166 DDTEISVDPVTLEGKK

-193 QSFLDKHGVK
+193 HEFLDSHGVK
-203 AKVITFPDYDSLFAS
+203 AEVITFPDYDSLFAA
-218 FNAGKLDVLAGEGD
+218 FNAGELDVLAGEGD
-232 SGFSMN
+232 SGFSAEN
-238 DAVILY
+238 AVILN
-244 SFGSSDY
+244 SFGASDY
-251 YLTVNIKR
+251 YLTVNIRR
-259 PDLLE
+259 PDLLQE
-264 QLNTAQTLLT
+264 LNTAQTLLS

-279 YLNSLSTKY
+279 YLNSLSVKY
-288 YSGSLASRAHSAVE
+288 YSGSLASCAHSSAE
-302 TEWLKS
+302 TEWLATHS
-308 HNELRVGYLE
+308 ELRVGYLE
-318 TYLPYS
+318 NYLPYS
-324 DTDENGQAT
+324 DTDEGGQVT
-333 GIVTDVTEQLLKSL
+333 GIVTDVTDQLLKSL
-347 NIDTLSVS
+347 SIDTLSVS
-355 YHGYGNY
+355 YHGYDNY

-374 DTAFPVGGGLYYS
+374 DTGFPVGGGLYFS

-399 SAATEIVFRGEFNRD
+399 SAATEIVFHGEFKRD
-414 DISHF
+414 EITHF
-419 AVNENNRMQYYYVR
+419 AVNENNRMQYYYVC
-433 THFPDAEIT
+433 THFPDAQIT
-442 FYPSANDCLDAVAAG
+442 FYPSVDDCLEAVVSE
-457 KEDATTLNGLRAND
+457 KVDATTLNGLRAND
-471 MLKNTRYESLSLLQ
+471 ILKNTRYESLSLLQ

-493 FGVAMGDE
+493 YGVAMGNE

-524 RYADGLYSYTFF
+524 RYADGLYSYSFF
-536 DLVRQHLAIFILGI
+536 DLVRQHLGIYILVI
-550 LAIAAVI
+550 LSIAAVI
-557 ISLLI
+557 IFLLL
-562 RDNRRSRA
+562 RDNRRSRT
-570 QIKEKETARTE
+570 QIREKEAARIE
-581 LEDNNRKLEESRK
+581 LE
-594 ALLENNEII
+594 
-603 ASAGFGVWHII
+603 
-614 LEDGKAPRM
+614 
-623 RGNVKMIELLGI
+623 
-635 TGQELTEEE
+635 
-644 IYDFWYSH
+644 
-652 IDEEAIPSVQKSVSE
+652 
-667 MLEGKLSENTYL
+667 
-679 WKHPEKG
+679 
-686 MIYVRCGG
+686 
-694 TAEALDEHT
+694 
-703 HHLSGYHSDVTEIV
+703 
-717 RAEQEKQKALSD
+717 EKQKALSD

-734 EHANHAKTAFLNNMS
+734 DHANRAKTTFLNNMS

-796 VLDMSRIESGKVT
+796 VLDMSRIESGKVV
-809 IEESDVH
+809 IEEAEVH

-825 TIIQANVTAKQQELL
+825 TIIQANIAAKQQELL

-851 ITDKLRL
+851 VTDKLRL

-881 RLIEEPSSRAD
+881 RLIEEPSSHAD
-892 TANFVFRIK
+892 TADFVFRIK
-901 DNGIGMSKEFLKT
+901 DNGIGMSEEFQKT

-940 KNIVDMMGGSISVES
+940 KNIVDMMNGTISVQS

-961 EFIVR
+961 EFVVR

-974 KGVSEKIPELQG
+974 KDVSGKIPELQG

-1075 TDIEDEAKQ
+1075 SDIEDEARE
-1084 AGVTAFCSKPI
+1084 AGVTDFCAKPI
-1095 FMSELK
+1095 FMSELRD
-1101 SVLAKPFLI
+1101 VLAKPFLV
-1110 EKPAAD
+1110 EKPASD
-1116 EAPAALDF
+1116 ESPAAPDF
-1124 TGKRILLAEDNEMN
+1124 TGKHILLAEDNEMN
-1138 QMIAVEIL
+1138 QMIATAIL
-1146 KNAGFAI
+1146 ENVGFTI
-1153 DIASNGAKAVE
+1153 DIAATGAEAVE
-1164 KMEQTPAGTYDV
+1164 KMEQASAGTYDV
-1176 ILMDIQMPIMDGYE
+1176 ILMDIQMPVMDGYE
-1190 AARQIRGMDDQKK
+1190 AARQIRAMDGPQK
-1203 AEIPIVAVTANAFEE
+1203 AEIPILAVTANAFEE

-1233 KPYDID
+1233 KPYDVD

-1246 VLLK
+1246 EILKP

>member
-1 MRTHSKTPVIRSA
+1 MKRIADNKQQT
-14 GTFTEELKETMNT
+14 KEAEV
-27 SGRKGGIKMK
+27 KMK
-37 QKVTKIRFLMGVL
+37 QKSVTISKLLCLL
-50 IAACLIFSLAVP
+50 IGICLVFSLC
-62 VPSHAESTK
+62 VPSIAHAQEIK

-80 EIFQEG
+80 EVFQEG

-111 YEYVYGSFADLYQ
+111 YNYVYGSFADLYQ
-124 MLLDGDID
+124 MLLDGEID

-139 KEDRV
+139 REDRL
-144 GLIGYPDAAMG
+144 GLIGYPEAAMG

-166 DAEINADPVTLTGKK
+166 DTEINVDPATLEGKK

-193 QSFLDKHGVK
+193 HQFLDTHGVK
-203 AKVITFPDYDSLFAS
+203 ATVITFPDYDSLFTS
-218 FNAGKLDVLAGEGD
+218 FNAGELDVLAGEGD
-232 SGFSMN
+232 SGFSVEN
-238 DAVILY
+238 AVILY
-244 SFGSSDY
+244 SFGASDY
-251 YLTVNIKR
+251 YLVVNIGR

-264 QLNTAQTLLT
+264 QLNTAQTLLA

-279 YLNSLSTKY
+279 YLNSLSTRY
-288 YSGSLASRAHSAVE
+288 YSGSLASRAHSTAE
-302 TEWLKS
+302 TEWLEA

-318 TYLPYS
+318 KYLPYS
-324 DTDENGQAT
+324 DTDDNGQAT
-333 GIVTDVTEQLLKSL
+333 GIVTDVTEQMLKSL

-355 YHGYGNY
+355 YHGYQNY
-362 DDMIADLVSGKI
+362 DDMIADLVAGAI

-387 EESGIYQTNPVV
+387 EESGIYQSNPVV
-399 SAATEIVFRGEFNRD
+399 SAATEIVFKGEFRRD
-414 DISHF
+414 NISHF

-433 THFPDAEIT
+433 THFPDAQIT
-442 FYPSANDCLDAVAAG
+442 FYPSANDCLDAVVAG
-457 KEDATTLNGLRAND
+457 QEDATTLNGLRAND

-493 FGVAMGDE
+493 YGVAMGNE

-512 VLGVDYGQNQAY
+512 VLGIDYGQNQAY
-524 RYADGLYSYTFF
+524 RYADGLYSYSFF
-536 DLVRQHLAIFILGI
+536 DLVRQHLGIFILGI

-557 ISLLI
+557 IFLLL
-562 RDNRRSRA
+562 RDNRRSRT
-570 QIKEKETARTE
+570 QIREKENARIE
-581 LEDNNRKLEESRK
+581 LE
-594 ALLENNEII
+594 
-603 ASAGFGVWHII
+603 
-614 LEDGKAPRM
+614 
-623 RGNVKMIELLGI
+623 
-635 TGQELTEEE
+635 
-644 IYDFWYSH
+644 
-652 IDEEAIPSVQKSVSE
+652 
-667 MLEGKLSENTYL
+667 
-679 WKHPEKG
+679 
-686 MIYVRCGG
+686 
-694 TAEALDEHT
+694 
-703 HHLSGYHSDVTEIV
+703 
-717 RAEQEKQKALSD
+717 EKQRALSD

-734 EHANHAKTAFLNNMS
+734 EHANRAKTDFLNNMS

-758 IVGFTALAAS
+758 IIGFTALAAS

-780 QKISVSSQHL
+780 QKITVSSQHL

-809 IEESDVH
+809 IEEANVH

-825 TIIQANVTAKQQELL
+825 TIIQANITAKQQELL

-870 KFTPAGGTISF
+870 KFTPVGGTIRF
-881 RLIEEPSSRAD
+881 RLAEEPSPRAD
-892 TANFVFRIK
+892 IANYVFRIK
-901 DNGIGMSKEFLKT
+901 DNGIGMSEEFQKT

-940 KNIVDMMGGSISVES
+940 KNIVDMMGGTISVWS

-961 EFIVR
+961 EFVVR
-966 IPCRIGES
+966 LPCKIGES
-974 KGVSEKIPELQG
+974 EAQAAKIPELQG

-1020 EAVIRAKEA
+1020 EAVVRAKEA
-1029 KDQADEFKVY
+1029 KDKADEFKVY

-1054 RRIRKIV
+1054 RRIRRIV

-1075 TDIEDEAKQ
+1075 SDIEDEARE

-1095 FMSELK
+1095 FMSELR
-1101 SVLAKPFLI
+1101 SVLAKPFLV
-1110 EKPAAD
+1110 EKTATD
-1116 EAPAALDF
+1116 EAPAAVDF
-1124 TGKRILLAEDNEMN
+1124 AGKRILLAEDNEMN
-1138 QMIAVEIL
+1138 QMIAVAIL
-1146 KNAGFAI
+1146 ENAGFTI
-1153 DIASNGAKAVE
+1153 DIASNGEEAVE
-1164 KMEQTPAGTYDV
+1164 KMEQAPDGTYDV
-1176 ILMDIQMPIMDGYE
+1176 ILMDIQMPKMDGYE
-1190 AARQIRGMDDQKK
+1190 AARRIREMENQNK
-1203 AEIPIVAVTANAFEE
+1203 ATIPIVAVTANAFEE
-1218 DRKIALEAGMNGHLA
+1218 DRKVALEAGMNGHLA
-1233 KPYDID
+1233 KPYDIN

-1246 VLLK
+1246 AILNNT

>member
-1 MRTHSKTPVIRSA
+1 MKRIADNKQQT
-14 GTFTEELKETMNT
+14 KEAEV
-27 SGRKGGIKMK
+27 KMK
-37 QKVTKIRFLMGVL
+37 QKSVTISKLLCLL
-50 IAACLIFSLAVP
+50 IGICLVFSLC
-62 VPSHAESTK
+62 VPSIAHAQEIK

-111 YEYVYGSFADLYQ
+111 YNYVYGSFADLYQ
-124 MLLDGDID
+124 MLLDGEID

-139 KEDRV
+139 REDRL
-144 GLIGYPDAAMG
+144 GLIGYPEAAMG

-166 DAEINADPVTLTGKK
+166 DTEINVDPATLEGKK

-193 QSFLDKHGVK
+193 HQFLDTHGVK
-203 AKVITFPDYDSLFAS
+203 ATVITFPDYDSLFTS
-218 FNAGKLDVLAGEGD
+218 FNAGELDVLAGEGD
-232 SGFSMN
+232 SGFSVEN
-238 DAVILY
+238 AVILY
-244 SFGSSDY
+244 SFGASDY
-251 YLTVNIKR
+251 YLVVNIGR

-264 QLNTAQTLLT
+264 QLNTAQTLLA

-279 YLNSLSTKY
+279 YLNSLSTRY
-288 YSGSLASRAHSAVE
+288 YSGSLASRAHSTAE
-302 TEWLKS
+302 TEWLEA

-318 TYLPYS
+318 KYLPYS
-324 DTDENGQAT
+324 DTDDNGQAT
-333 GIVTDVTEQLLKSL
+333 GIVTDVTEQMLKSL

-355 YHGYGNY
+355 YHGYQNY
-362 DDMIADLVSGKI
+362 DDMIADLVAGAI

-387 EESGIYQTNPVV
+387 EESGIYQSNPVV
-399 SAATEIVFRGEFNRD
+399 SAATEIVFKGEFRRD
-414 DISHF
+414 SISHF

-433 THFPDAEIT
+433 THFPDAQIT
-442 FYPSANDCLDAVAAG
+442 FYPSANDCLDAVVAG
-457 KEDATTLNGLRAND
+457 QEDATTLNGLRAND

-493 FGVAMGDE
+493 YGVAMGNE

-512 VLGVDYGQNQAY
+512 VLGIDYGQNQAY
-524 RYADGLYSYTFF
+524 RYADGLYSYSFF
-536 DLVRQHLAIFILGI
+536 DLVRQHLGIFILGI

-557 ISLLI
+557 IFLLL
-562 RDNRRSRA
+562 RDNRRSRT
-570 QIKEKETARTE
+570 QIREKENARIE
-581 LEDNNRKLEESRK
+581 LE
-594 ALLENNEII
+594 
-603 ASAGFGVWHII
+603 
-614 LEDGKAPRM
+614 
-623 RGNVKMIELLGI
+623 
-635 TGQELTEEE
+635 
-644 IYDFWYSH
+644 
-652 IDEEAIPSVQKSVSE
+652 
-667 MLEGKLSENTYL
+667 
-679 WKHPEKG
+679 
-686 MIYVRCGG
+686 
-694 TAEALDEHT
+694 
-703 HHLSGYHSDVTEIV
+703 
-717 RAEQEKQKALSD
+717 EKQRALSD

-734 EHANHAKTAFLNNMS
+734 EHANRAKTDFLNNMS

-758 IVGFTALAAS
+758 IIGFTALAAS

-780 QKISVSSQHL
+780 QKITVSSQHL

-809 IEESDVH
+809 IEEANVH

-825 TIIQANVTAKQQELL
+825 IIIQANITAKQQELL

-870 KFTPAGGTISF
+870 KFTPVGGTISF
-881 RLIEEPSSRAD
+881 RLAEEPSPRAD
-892 TANFVFRIK
+892 IANYVFRIK
-901 DNGIGMSKEFLKT
+901 DNGIGMSEEFQKT

-940 KNIVDMMGGSISVES
+940 KNIVDMMGGTISVWS

-961 EFIVR
+961 EFVVR
-966 IPCRIGES
+966 LPCKIGES
-974 KGVSEKIPELQG
+974 EAQAAKIPELQG

-1029 KDQADEFKVY
+1029 KDQGDEFKVY

-1054 RRIRKIV
+1054 RRIRRIV

-1075 TDIEDEAKQ
+1075 SDIEDEARE

-1095 FMSELK
+1095 FMSELR
-1101 SVLAKPFLI
+1101 SVLAKPFLV
-1110 EKPAAD
+1110 EKTATD
-1116 EAPAALDF
+1116 EAPAAVDF
-1124 TGKRILLAEDNEMN
+1124 AGKRILLAEDNEMN
-1138 QMIAVEIL
+1138 QMIAVAIL
-1146 KNAGFAI
+1146 ENAGFTI
-1153 DIASNGAKAVE
+1153 DIASNGEEAVE
-1164 KMEQTPAGTYDV
+1164 KMEQAPDGTYDV
-1176 ILMDIQMPIMDGYE
+1176 ILMDIQMPKMDGYE
-1190 AARQIRGMDDQKK
+1190 AARRIREMENQNK
-1203 AEIPIVAVTANAFEE
+1203 ATIPIVAVTANAFEE
-1218 DRKIALEAGMNGHLA
+1218 DRKVALEAGMNGHLA
-1233 KPYDID
+1233 KPYDIN

-1246 VLLK
+1246 AILNNT

>member
-1 MRTHSKTPVIRSA
+1 MKRIADNKHQP
-14 GTFTEELKETMNT
+14 KEAEV
-27 SGRKGGIKMK
+27 KMK
-37 QKVTKIRFLMGVL
+37 QKSVTISKLLCLL
-50 IAACLIFSLAVP
+50 IGICLVFSLS
-62 VPSHAESTK
+62 VPSIAYAEEIK

-86 AQEGAVKTGYAY
+86 AREGAVKTGYAY

-111 YEYVYGSFADLYQ
+111 YDYVYGSFADLYQ
-124 MLLDGDID
+124 MLLDGEID

-139 KEDRV
+139 REDRL
-144 GLIGYPDAAMG
+144 GLIGYPEAAMG
-155 HESYNLVKHEG
+155 HESYNLVKHEE
-166 DAEINADPVTLTGKK
+166 DTEINADPATLEEKR

-193 QSFLDKHGVK
+193 HQFLDSHGVK
-203 AKVITFPDYDSLFAS
+203 ATVITFPDYDSLFTS
-218 FNAGKLDVLAGEGD
+218 FNAGQLDVLAGEGD
-232 SGFSMN
+232 SGFSVEN
-238 DAVILY
+238 AVILY
-244 SFGSSDY
+244 SFGASDY
-251 YLTVNIKR
+251 YLGVNIGR
-259 PDLLE
+259 PDLLQ
-264 QLNTAQTLLT
+264 QLNTAQTLLAA
-274 VEEPN
+274 EEPN
-279 YLNSLSTKY
+279 YLNSLSTRY
-288 YSGSLASRAHSAVE
+288 YSGSLASRAHSTAE
-302 TEWLKS
+302 TEWLEA

-318 TYLPYS
+318 KYLPYS
-324 DTDENGQAT
+324 DTDDNGQAT
-333 GIVTDVTEQLLKSL
+333 GIVTDVTEQMLKSL
-347 NIDTLSVS
+347 NIDTLPVS
-355 YHGYGNY
+355 YHGYQNY
-362 DDMIADLVSGKI
+362 DDMIADLVAGAI
-374 DTAFPVGGGLYYS
+374 DTSFPVGGGLYYS
-387 EESGIYQTNPVV
+387 EESGIYQSNPVV
-399 SAATEIVFRGEFNRD
+399 SAATEIVFKGEFRRD
-414 DISHF
+414 NISHF

-433 THFPDAEIT
+433 THFPDAQIT
-442 FYPSANDCLDAVAAG
+442 FYPSANDCLDAVVAG
-457 KEDATTLNGLRAND
+457 QEDATTLNGLRAND

-493 FGVAMGDE
+493 YGVAMGNE

-512 VLGVDYGQNQAY
+512 VLGIDYGQNQAY
-524 RYADGLYSYTFF
+524 RYANGLYSYSFF
-536 DLVRQHLAIFILGI
+536 DLVRQHLGIFILGI
-550 LAIAAVI
+550 LAIATVI

-570 QIKEKETARTE
+570 QIKEKETAHIE
-581 LEDNNRKLEESRK
+581 LE
-594 ALLENNEII
+594 
-603 ASAGFGVWHII
+603 
-614 LEDGKAPRM
+614 
-623 RGNVKMIELLGI
+623 
-635 TGQELTEEE
+635 
-644 IYDFWYSH
+644 
-652 IDEEAIPSVQKSVSE
+652 
-667 MLEGKLSENTYL
+667 
-679 WKHPEKG
+679 
-686 MIYVRCGG
+686 
-694 TAEALDEHT
+694 
-703 HHLSGYHSDVTEIV
+703 
-717 RAEQEKQKALSD
+717 EKQKALSD

-734 EHANHAKTAFLNNMS
+734 EQANRAKTDFLNNMS

-780 QKISVSSQHL
+780 QKITVSSQHL

-809 IEESDVH
+809 IEETDVH

-870 KFTPAGGTISF
+870 KFTPSGGTISF

-892 TANFVFRIK
+892 IANFVFRIK
-901 DNGIGMSKEFLKT
+901 DNGIGMSKEFQKT

-940 KNIVDMMGGSISVES
+940 KNIVDMMGGTITVQS

-961 EFIVR
+961 EFVVR
-966 IPCRIGES
+966 IPCQIGES
-974 KGVSEKIPELQG
+974 KNIAEKIPELQG

-991 ADDDT
+991 ADDDM

-1020 EAVIRAKEA
+1020 EAVVRAKEA

-1075 TDIEDEAKQ
+1075 SDIEDEARQ
-1084 AGVTAFCSKPI
+1084 AGVTSFCSKPI
-1095 FMSELK
+1095 FMSELRGI
-1101 SVLAKPFLI
+1101 LAKPFLV
-1110 EKPAAD
+1110 EKPAVN
-1116 EAPAALDF
+1116 EAPAAVDF

-1138 QMIAVEIL
+1138 QMIAVAIL
-1146 KNAGFAI
+1146 ENVGFTV
-1153 DIASNGAKAVE
+1153 DIASNGADAVE
-1164 KMEQTPAGTYDV
+1164 KMEQAPAGTYDV
-1176 ILMDIQMPIMDGYE
+1176 ILMDIQMPIMNGYE
-1190 AARQIRGMDDQKK
+1190 AAGRIRKMDDQKK

-1218 DRKIALEAGMNGHLA
+1218 DRKVALEAGMNGHLA
-1233 KPYDID
+1233 KPYDIN

-1246 VLLK
+1246 AILNNT

>member
-1 MRTHSKTPVIRSA
+1 MH
-14 GTFTEELKETMNT
+14 
-27 SGRKGGIKMK
+27 
-37 QKVTKIRFLMGVL
+37 KIGKHTCLL
-50 IAACLIFSLAVP
+50 IAVCLILSLAAP
-62 VPSHAESTK
+62 ITARAEGTK

-86 AQEGAVKTGYAY
+86 AQEGAVKSGYGY

-111 YEYVYGSFADLYQ
+111 YDYVYGSFSDLYQ
-124 MLLDGDID
+124 MLLDGEID
-132 LLAGLAR
+132 LLAGLAL
-139 KEDRV
+139 KEDRI

-166 DAEINADPVTLTGKK
+166 DTEINEDPVTLEGKR
-181 IGVMESALVDAL
+181 IGVMESAIEDTLRE
-193 QSFLDKHGVK
+193 FLDSHGVK
-203 AKVITFPDYDSLFAS
+203 AEVITFPDYDSLFAS
-218 FNAGKLDVLAGEGD
+218 FNAGELDVLAGEGD
-232 SGFSMN
+232 SGFSAENAAIM
-238 DAVILY
+238 Y
-244 SFGSSDY
+244 SFGTSDY

-259 PDLLE
+259 PDLLQ

-279 YLNSLSTKY
+279 YLNSLSVKY
-288 YSGSLASRAHSAVE
+288 YSGSLASRVHSAAE
-302 TEWLKS
+302 TEWLAS
-308 HNELRVGYLE
+308 HSELKVGYLE
-318 TYLPYS
+318 KYLPYS
-324 DTDENGQAT
+324 DTDENGQAS

-355 YHGYGNY
+355 YHGYQNY
-362 DDMIADLVSGKI
+362 DDMIADLVSGAI
-374 DTAFPVGGGLYYS
+374 DTGFPVGGGLYYS
-387 EESGIYQTNPVV
+387 EESGIYQSNPVV
-399 SAATEIVFRGEFNRD
+399 SAATEIVFKGEFKRD
-414 DISHF
+414 NISRF

-442 FYPSANDCLDAVAAG
+442 YYPSANDCLDAVVSG

-493 FGVAMGDE
+493 YGVAMGSE

-512 VLGVDYGQNQAY
+512 VLGIDYGQNQAY
-524 RYADGLYSYTFF
+524 RYADGLYSYSFF
-536 DLVRQHLAIFILGI
+536 DLVRQHLGIFILGI

-570 QIKEKETARTE
+570 QIREKETVRIE
-581 LEDNNRKLEESRK
+581 LE
-594 ALLENNEII
+594 
-603 ASAGFGVWHII
+603 
-614 LEDGKAPRM
+614 
-623 RGNVKMIELLGI
+623 
-635 TGQELTEEE
+635 
-644 IYDFWYSH
+644 
-652 IDEEAIPSVQKSVSE
+652 
-667 MLEGKLSENTYL
+667 
-679 WKHPEKG
+679 
-686 MIYVRCGG
+686 
-694 TAEALDEHT
+694 
-703 HHLSGYHSDVTEIV
+703 
-717 RAEQEKQKALSD
+717 EKQKELSD

-734 EHANHAKTAFLNNMS
+734 DHANRAKTIFLNNMS

-780 QKISVSSQHL
+780 QKITVSSQHL

-809 IEESDVH
+809 IEETNVH

-870 KFTPAGGTISF
+870 KFTPAGGTIGF
-881 RLIEEPSSRAD
+881 RLIEEPSAHTD
-892 TANFVFRIK
+892 IANFVFRIK
-901 DNGIGMSKEFLKT
+901 DNGIGMSREFQKT

-940 KNIVDMMGGSISVES
+940 KNIVDMMGGTITVQS

-961 EFIVR
+961 EFVVR
-966 IPCRIGES
+966 IPCRIGETRNI
-974 KGVSEKIPELQG
+974 SETIPELQG

-991 ADDDT
+991 ADDDM

-1020 EAVIRAKEA
+1020 EAVVRAKEA

-1075 TDIEDEAKQ
+1075 SDIEDEARQ
-1084 AGVTAFCSKPI
+1084 AGVSAFCSKPI
-1095 FMSELK
+1095 FLSELR
-1101 SVLAKPFLI
+1101 SVLAKPFLG
-1110 EKPAAD
+1110 EKNAAD
-1116 EAPAALDF
+1116 EAPAAVDF

-1138 QMIAVEIL
+1138 QMIAVAIL
-1146 KNAGFAI
+1146 ENAGFSI
-1153 DIASNGAKAVE
+1153 DIASNGEEAVE
-1164 KMEQTPAGTYDV
+1164 KMEQSPAGTYDV
-1176 ILMDIQMPIMDGYE
+1176 ILMDIQMPVMDGYE
-1190 AARQIRGMDDQKK
+1190 AAKRIRMMEDPEK
-1203 AEIPIVAVTANAFEE
+1203 AKIPIIAVTANAFEE

-1233 KPYDID
+1233 KPYDIN

-1246 VLLK
+1246 EILK

>member
-1 MRTHSKTPVIRSA
+1 MKRIADNKQQP
-14 GTFTEELKETMNT
+14 KEAEV
-27 SGRKGGIKMK
+27 KMK
-37 QKVTKIRFLMGVL
+37 QKSVTISKLLCLL
-50 IAACLIFSLAVP
+50 IGICLVFSLC
-62 VPSHAESTK
+62 VPSIAHAQEIK

-111 YEYVYGSFADLYQ
+111 YDYVYGSFGDLYQ
-124 MLLDGDID
+124 MLLDGEID
-132 LLAGLAR
+132 LLAGLAL

-144 GLIGYPDAAMG
+144 GLIAYPEAAMG

-166 DAEINADPVTLTGKK
+166 DTEITVDPVTLEEKR

-193 QSFLDKHGVK
+193 HQFLDSHGVK
-203 AKVITFPDYDSLFAS
+203 ATVITFPDYDSLFTS
-218 FNAGKLDVLAGEGD
+218 FNAGELDVLAGEGD
-232 SGFSMN
+232 SGFSVGN
-238 DAVILY
+238 AVILY
-244 SFGSSDY
+244 SFGASDY
-251 YLTVNIKR
+251 YLGVNIGR
-259 PDLLE
+259 PDLLQ
-264 QLNTAQTLLT
+264 QLNTAQTLLAA
-274 VEEPN
+274 EEPN
-279 YLNSLSTKY
+279 YLNSLSTRY
-288 YSGSLASRAHSAVE
+288 YSGSLASRAHSTAE
-302 TEWLKS
+302 TEWLEA

-318 TYLPYS
+318 KYLPYS
-324 DTDENGQAT
+324 DTDDNGQAT
-333 GIVTDVTEQLLKSL
+333 GIVTDVTEQMLKSL

-355 YHGYGNY
+355 YHGYQNY
-362 DDMIADLVSGKI
+362 DDMIADLVAGAI
-374 DTAFPVGGGLYYS
+374 DTSFPVGGGLYYS
-387 EESGIYQTNPVV
+387 EESGIYQSNPVV
-399 SAATEIVFRGEFNRD
+399 SAATEIVFKGDFRRD
-414 DISHF
+414 NISHF

-433 THFPDAEIT
+433 THFPDAQIT
-442 FYPSANDCLDAVAAG
+442 FYPSANDCLDAVVAG
-457 KEDATTLNGLRAND
+457 QEDATTLNGLRAND

-493 FGVAMGDE
+493 YGVAMGNE

-512 VLGVDYGQNQAY
+512 VLGIDYGQNQAY
-524 RYADGLYSYTFF
+524 RYANGLYSYSFF
-536 DLVRQHLAIFILGI
+536 DLVRQHLGIFILGI
-550 LAIAAVI
+550 LAIATGI

-570 QIKEKETARTE
+570 QIKEKETARIE
-581 LEDNNRKLEESRK
+581 LE
-594 ALLENNEII
+594 
-603 ASAGFGVWHII
+603 
-614 LEDGKAPRM
+614 
-623 RGNVKMIELLGI
+623 
-635 TGQELTEEE
+635 
-644 IYDFWYSH
+644 
-652 IDEEAIPSVQKSVSE
+652 
-667 MLEGKLSENTYL
+667 
-679 WKHPEKG
+679 
-686 MIYVRCGG
+686 
-694 TAEALDEHT
+694 
-703 HHLSGYHSDVTEIV
+703 
-717 RAEQEKQKALSD
+717 EKQKALSD

-734 EHANHAKTAFLNNMS
+734 EQANRAKTAFLNNMS

-780 QKISVSSQHL
+780 QKITVSSQHL

-809 IEESDVH
+809 IEETDVH

-870 KFTPAGGTISF
+870 KFTPSGGTISF

-892 TANFVFRIK
+892 IANFVFRIK
-901 DNGIGMSKEFLKT
+901 DNGIGMSKEFQKT

-921 ERTSTVSGT
+921 EKTSTVSGT

-940 KNIVDMMGGSISVES
+940 KNIVDMMGGTITVQS

-961 EFIVR
+961 EFVVR
-966 IPCRIGES
+966 IPCQIGES
-974 KGVSEKIPELQG
+974 KNIDEKIPELQG

-991 ADDDT
+991 ADDDM

-1012 PDWTNYGK
+1012 PDWTNHGK
-1020 EAVIRAKEA
+1020 EAVVRAKEA

-1075 TDIEDEAKQ
+1075 SDIEDEARQ
-1084 AGVTAFCSKPI
+1084 AGVTSFCSKPI
-1095 FMSELK
+1095 FMSELRGI
-1101 SVLAKPFLI
+1101 LAKPFLV
-1110 EKPAAD
+1110 EKPAVN
-1116 EAPAALDF
+1116 EAPAAVDF
-1124 TGKRILLAEDNEMN
+1124 TGKRILLVEDNEMN
-1138 QMIAVEIL
+1138 QMIAVAIL
-1146 KNAGFAI
+1146 ENVGFTI
-1153 DIASNGAKAVE
+1153 DIASNGADAVE
-1164 KMEQTPAGTYDV
+1164 KMEQAPAGTYDV
-1176 ILMDIQMPIMDGYE
+1176 ILMDIQMPIMNGYE
-1190 AARQIRGMDDQKK
+1190 AAGRIRKMDDQKK

-1218 DRKIALEAGMNGHLA
+1218 DRKVALEAGMNGHLA
-1233 KPYDID
+1233 KPYDIN

-1246 VLLK
+1246 AILNNT

>member
-1 MRTHSKTPVIRSA
+1 MRKKS
-14 GTFTEELKETMNT
+14 
-27 SGRKGGIKMK
+27 IKK
-37 QKVTKIRFLMGVL
+37 YTLLCIL
-50 IAACLIFSLAVP
+50 IAAGLLICMFDPAIARADDKKP
-62 VPSHAESTK
+62 
-71 TVRVGYYEN
+71 VRVGYYEN
-80 EIFQEG
+80 ELFQEG
-86 AQEGAVKTGYAY
+86 AEEGAVKTGYAY

-111 YEYVYGSFADLYQ
+111 YEYVYGSFSDLYQ
-124 MLLDGDID
+124 MLLDGEID
-132 LLAGLAR
+132 LLAGLAF

-144 GLIGYPDAAMG
+144 SLIGYPDEAMG
-155 HESYNLVKHEG
+155 HESYNLVKHEQ
-166 DAEINADPVTLTGKK
+166 DTEINADPVTLTGKK
-181 IGVMESALVDAL
+181 IGVMESAIVDTL
-193 QSFLDKHGVK
+193 NEFLDSHDVN
-203 AKVITFPDYDSLFAS
+203 AEVITFPDYDSLFAA
-218 FNAGKLDVLAGEGD
+218 FNAGELDVFAGEGD
-232 SGFSMN
+232 SGFSVEN
-238 DAVILY
+238 AVILY
-244 SFGSSDY
+244 SFGTSDY
-251 YLTVNIKR
+251 YLTVNKQR

-264 QLNTAQTLLT
+264 QLNTAQTLLAT
-274 VEEPN
+274 EEPN

-288 YSGSLASRAHSAVE
+288 YSGSLASRTHSAAE
-302 TEWLKS
+302 TEWLQS
-308 HNELRVGYLE
+308 HSELRVGYLE
-318 TYLPYS
+318 NYLPYS
-324 DTDENGQAT
+324 DADENGQAT

-355 YHGYGNY
+355 YHGYENY
-362 DDMIADLVSGKI
+362 DDMVADLVSGKI
-374 DTAFPVGGGLYYS
+374 DTGFPVGGGLYYS

-399 SAATEIVFRGEFNRD
+399 SAATEIVFRGEFNVD

-442 FYPSANDCLDAVAAG
+442 YYPSVDDCLEAVISG

-471 MLKNTRYESLSLLQ
+471 ILKNTRYESLSLLQ

-493 FGVAMGDE
+493 YGVAMGSE

-512 VLGVDYGQNQAY
+512 VLGIDYGQNQAY
-524 RYADGLYSYTFF
+524 RYADGLYSYSFF
-536 DLVRQHLAIFILGI
+536 DMIKQHIGAFILGI

-562 RDNRRSRA
+562 RDNKRSRT
-570 QIKEKETARTE
+570 QIRDKEEARVE
-581 LEDNNRKLEESRK
+581 LE
-594 ALLENNEII
+594 
-603 ASAGFGVWHII
+603 
-614 LEDGKAPRM
+614 
-623 RGNVKMIELLGI
+623 
-635 TGQELTEEE
+635 
-644 IYDFWYSH
+644 
-652 IDEEAIPSVQKSVSE
+652 
-667 MLEGKLSENTYL
+667 
-679 WKHPEKG
+679 
-686 MIYVRCGG
+686 
-694 TAEALDEHT
+694 
-703 HHLSGYHSDVTEIV
+703 
-717 RAEQEKQKALSD
+717 EKQRELSD
-729 ALIAA
+729 ALAAA
-734 EHANHAKTAFLNNMS
+734 EQANRAKTAFLNNMS

-768 HMDHPEQVKDYL
+768 HIDNPEQVKDYL
-780 QKISVSSQHL
+780 QKITVSSQHL

-816 LPDVIHDLR
+816 LPDAIHDLR

-892 TANFVFRIK
+892 TADFVFRIK
-901 DNGIGMSKEFLKT
+901 DNGIGMSKEFQKT

-961 EFIVR
+961 EFILR

-974 KGVSEKIPELQG
+974 RVISEKIPELQG

-1075 TDIEDEAKQ
+1075 SDIEAEARQ

-1095 FMSELK
+1095 FMSELR

-1124 TGKRILLAEDNEMN
+1124 TGKKILLAEDNEMN

-1146 KNAGFAI
+1146 KSAGFTI
-1153 DIASNGAKAVE
+1153 DIASNGAEAVE
-1164 KMEQTPAGTYDV
+1164 LMEQAPVGTYDV

-1190 AARQIRGMDDQKK
+1190 AARRIRAMEDQEK
-1203 AEIPIVAVTANAFEE
+1203 AEIPIIAVTANAFEE

-1239 AIMQTLS
+1239 AIMKTLS
-1246 VLLK
+1246 ELLK

>member
-1 MRTHSKTPVIRSA
+1 MKRIADNKHQP
-14 GTFTEELKETMNT
+14 KEAEV
-27 SGRKGGIKMK
+27 KMK
-37 QKVTKIRFLMGVL
+37 QKSVTISKLLCLL
-50 IAACLIFSLAVP
+50 IGICLVFSLC
-62 VPSHAESTK
+62 VPSIAHAQEIK

-111 YEYVYGSFADLYQ
+111 YNYVYGSFADLYQ
-124 MLLDGDID
+124 MLLDGEID

-139 KEDRV
+139 REDRL
-144 GLIGYPDAAMG
+144 GLIGYPEAAMG

-166 DAEINADPVTLTGKK
+166 DTEINADPATLEEKR

-193 QSFLDKHGVK
+193 HQFLDSHGVK
-203 AKVITFPDYDSLFAS
+203 ATVITFPDYDSLFTS
-218 FNAGKLDVLAGEGD
+218 FNAGELDVLAGEGD
-232 SGFSMN
+232 SGFSVEN
-238 DAVILY
+238 AVILY
-244 SFGSSDY
+244 SFGASDY
-251 YLTVNIKR
+251 YLGVNIGR
-259 PDLLE
+259 PDLLQ
-264 QLNTAQTLLT
+264 QLNTAQTLLA

-279 YLNSLSTKY
+279 YLNSLSTRY
-288 YSGSLASRAHSAVE
+288 YSGSLASRAHSTAE
-302 TEWLKS
+302 TEWLEA

-318 TYLPYS
+318 KYLPYS
-324 DTDENGQAT
+324 DTDDNGQAT
-333 GIVTDVTEQLLKSL
+333 GIVTDVTEQMLKSL

-355 YHGYGNY
+355 YHGYQNY
-362 DDMIADLVSGKI
+362 DDMIADLVAGAI
-374 DTAFPVGGGLYYS
+374 DTSFPVGGGLYYS
-387 EESGIYQTNPVV
+387 EESGIYQSNPVV
-399 SAATEIVFRGEFNRD
+399 SAATEIVFKGEFRRD
-414 DISHF
+414 NISHF

-433 THFPDAEIT
+433 THFPDAQIT
-442 FYPSANDCLDAVAAG
+442 FYPSANDCLDAVVAG
-457 KEDATTLNGLRAND
+457 QEDATTLNGLRAND

-493 FGVAMGDE
+493 YGVAMGNE

-512 VLGVDYGQNQAY
+512 VLGIDYGQNQAY
-524 RYADGLYSYTFF
+524 RYADGLYSYSFF
-536 DLVRQHLAIFILGI
+536 DLVRQHLGIFILGI
-550 LAIAAVI
+550 LAIATVI

-570 QIKEKETARTE
+570 QIKEKETARIE
-581 LEDNNRKLEESRK
+581 LE
-594 ALLENNEII
+594 
-603 ASAGFGVWHII
+603 
-614 LEDGKAPRM
+614 
-623 RGNVKMIELLGI
+623 
-635 TGQELTEEE
+635 
-644 IYDFWYSH
+644 
-652 IDEEAIPSVQKSVSE
+652 
-667 MLEGKLSENTYL
+667 
-679 WKHPEKG
+679 
-686 MIYVRCGG
+686 
-694 TAEALDEHT
+694 
-703 HHLSGYHSDVTEIV
+703 
-717 RAEQEKQKALSD
+717 EKQKALSD

-734 EHANHAKTAFLNNMS
+734 EHANRAKTAFLNNMS

-780 QKISVSSQHL
+780 QKITVSSQHL

-809 IEESDVH
+809 IEETDVH

-870 KFTPAGGTISF
+870 KFTPSGGTISF

-892 TANFVFRIK
+892 IANFVFRIK
-901 DNGIGMSKEFLKT
+901 DNGIGMSKEFQKT

-921 ERTSTVSGT
+921 EKTSTVSGT

-940 KNIVDMMGGSISVES
+940 KNIVDMMGGTITVQS

-961 EFIVR
+961 EFVVR

-974 KGVSEKIPELQG
+974 KNISEKIPELQG

-991 ADDDT
+991 ADDDM

-1020 EAVIRAKEA
+1020 EAVVRAKEA

-1075 TDIEDEAKQ
+1075 SDIEDEARQ
-1084 AGVTAFCSKPI
+1084 AGVTSFCSKPI
-1095 FMSELK
+1095 FMSELRGI
-1101 SVLAKPFLI
+1101 LAKPFLV
-1110 EKPAAD
+1110 EKPAVN
-1116 EAPAALDF
+1116 EAPAAVDF

-1138 QMIAVEIL
+1138 QMIAVAIL
-1146 KNAGFAI
+1146 ENVGFTI
-1153 DIASNGAKAVE
+1153 DIASNGADAVE
-1164 KMEQTPAGTYDV
+1164 KMEKAPAGTYDV
-1176 ILMDIQMPIMDGYE
+1176 ILMDIQMPIMNGYE
-1190 AARQIRGMDDQKK
+1190 AAGRIREMDDQKK

-1218 DRKIALEAGMNGHLA
+1218 DRKVALEAGMNGHLA
-1233 KPYDID
+1233 KPYDIN

-1246 VLLK
+1246 AILNNT